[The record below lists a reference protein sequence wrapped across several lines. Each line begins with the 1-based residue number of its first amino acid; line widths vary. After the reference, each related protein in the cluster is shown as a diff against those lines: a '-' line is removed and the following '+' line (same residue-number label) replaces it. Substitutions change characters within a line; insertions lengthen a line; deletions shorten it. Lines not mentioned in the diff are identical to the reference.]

1 MCATPLALVHI
12 SNLIENKPFSGNN
25 TFYKQ
30 PNKNN
35 KSMKKITFLLSL
47 LLASAGVTASAQD
60 ARSWVKLSADANL
73 ANAVTDLS
81 KLTDG
86 GTYAF
91 YNVNQS
97 KYITINNFDNLHFG
111 RAASLTTSNAESG
124 LAVFKFHIT
133 KDGEKTTYTFET
145 AIGGQYM
152 PAAADNNNKGGA
164 TATSTPA
171 SFVIQNHTTESSN
184 PTVKNDG
191 QFVIK
196 NESDNLSFDMGGDDT
211 NQFCGWQG
219 KGDNCW
225 YKIVPV
231 EVSTT
236 KAYSVPYV
244 TTDNAGGTVAF
255 MSGRRTLTEGETFAT
270 ITPEILP
277 YYYSFSSDQ
286 TNYVVSEDNCKFTY
300 KLKKTEDFPVEFSTD
315 NNKVWYTL
323 KTRNSDGN
331 YLVRQAD
338 NIIRSGG
345 NSGVSKY
352 DATCITS
359 LDLLDGGLWAFV
371 EDGLAVKLLNKQ
383 NGKYLRVNGANNQA
397 NFNGNAS
404 KFYIQ
409 KITPKGGF
417 TANFSLQYA
426 ATSFLGDHSTYNGTP
441 LLATYNDAAAN
452 VDNGSAFIAEKIDLN
467 SNANFLALAKD
478 AVTAE
483 ITAATANEDSSDEL
497 VSQTADALSTGK
509 TAVASAT
516 SYDAV
521 VAARAA
527 AFNYPAN
534 VDANAYYQIIAPSVV
549 DNGKNNGK
557 GKGYISSE
565 SMVVNKNGVLEAGA
579 KDSRIIRRTKV
590 SDALV
595 PQMWQLVANADG
607 SYKIKNA
614 NTNCCIGQIVQN
626 ATAVQMPISNEG
638 AGNYVITKGKAA
650 NKFLLKD
657 GSNLL
662 NAYGGD
668 NNTIIANYNDAND
681 NGSNWVI
688 KKVTTVPVSI
698 TDAKYATVAFPFA
711 TKVATAGVK
720 AYYATGAADGMITLV
735 EYPEGIIPA
744 NQGALLY
751 NEAGATTAN
760 LTVEA
765 TDKTV
770 EGNILMPAT
779 AKRAGFD
786 ANATYVLAKNAAGEA
801 AFLKNGLA
809 VVPANKAYVA
819 TENIPAGSSSNV
831 LNFNFGQVTGI
842 NGVVAA
848 DKAGVQYF
856 DLQGR
861 RVLYPAHGIFVTNT
875 GKKVFVK

>member
-1 MCATPLALVHI
+1 
-12 SNLIENKPFSGNN
+12 
-25 TFYKQ
+25 
-30 PNKNN
+30 
-35 KSMKKITFLLSL
+35 MKKFTFLLSL
-47 LLASAGVTASAQD
+47 LLASSGVTASAQD
-60 ARSWVKLSADANL
+60 ARSWVKLSANADL
-73 ANAVTDLS
+73 TNAVTDLS
-81 KLTDG
+81 TLTDG

-91 YNVNQS
+91 YSVGQS
-97 KYITINNFDNLHFG
+97 KYITIDNFDNLHFG
-111 RAASLTTSNAESG
+111 RAASLTASNAESG

-133 KDGEKTTYTFET
+133 KKGDETTYTFET

-171 SFVIQNHTTESSN
+171 SFVIQNHTTDTN
-184 PTVKNDG
+184 PTTKTDG

-231 EVSTT
+231 EISTT

-244 TTDNAGGTVAF
+244 TTDNAGNTVTYL
-255 MSGRRTLTEGETFAT
+255 SGRRTLTEGETFAT
-270 ITPEILP
+270 PMVP
-277 YYYSFSSDQ
+277 YYYSLSADQ
-286 TNYVVSEDNCKFTY
+286 TNYVVSTDNCKFTY
-300 KLKKTEDFPVEFSTD
+300 KVSKTGDAPVEFSTD

-345 NSGVSKY
+345 MSGLSKY

-371 EDGLAVKLLNKQ
+371 EDGVAVKLLNKQ
-383 NGKYLRVNGANNQA
+383 NGKYLRVNGTGNQA
-397 NFNGNAS
+397 NFNGEAS
-404 KFYIQ
+404 KFYFQ
-409 KITPKGGF
+409 KITPKDGF
-417 TANFSLQYA
+417 TADFSLQYA
-426 ATSFLGDHSTYNGTP
+426 ATSFLGDHSTYQGTP
-441 LLATYNDAAAN
+441 LLATYDNAEAYK
-452 VDNGSAFIAEKIDLN
+452 DNGSAFIAKKIDLN
-467 SNANFLALAKD
+467 SDADFIALAKKV
-478 AVTAE
+478 VTAE
-483 ITAATANEDSSDEL
+483 IDAATASEDSSDEL
-497 VSQTADALSTGK
+497 VAQTAAALSTAK
-509 TAVASAT
+509 TTVASAT
-516 SYDAV
+516 SYDAIV
-521 VAARAA
+521 TARTA
-527 AFNYPAN
+527 AFSYPAN
-534 VDANAYYQIIAPSVV
+534 VDANAYYQIIAQSV
-549 DNGKNNGK
+549 NGQGVRINKTN
-557 GKGYISSE
+557 ISSD
-565 SMVVNKNGVLEAGA
+565 SMVVNKNGVLEAGERN
-579 KDSRIIRRTKV
+579 SRIIRRTTA

-614 NTNCCIGQIVQN
+614 NTNCCIGQIQSNGTGVE
-626 ATAVQMPISNEG
+626 MPISNEG
-638 AGNYVITKGKAA
+638 AGDYVITKGLAA
-650 NKFLLKD
+650 NKFILKN
-657 GSNLL
+657 GSHLL
-662 NAYGGD
+662 NAFQGD
-668 NNTIIANYNDAND
+668 ANTIIADYAGNHTGDT
-681 NGSNWVI
+681 GSNWVI

-770 EGNILMPAT
+770 EGNKLMPAT
-779 AKRAGFD
+779 AKRSGFA
-786 ANATYVLAKNAAGEA
+786 ANETYVLAKNSANEA
-801 AFLKNGLA
+801 AFLKNGLT
-809 VVPANKAYVA
+809 VVPANKAYVDA
-819 TENIPAGSSSNV
+819 ETIPADNNGSNV

>member
-1 MCATPLALVHI
+1 
-12 SNLIENKPFSGNN
+12 
-25 TFYKQ
+25 
-30 PNKNN
+30 
-35 KSMKKITFLLSL
+35 MKKFTFLLSL
-47 LLASAGVTASAQD
+47 LLASSGVTASAQD

-91 YNVNQS
+91 YNVNNS
-97 KYITINNFDNLHFG
+97 KYITIDNFDNLHFG
-111 RAASLTTSNAESG
+111 RAASLTASNAESG

-133 KDGEKTTYTFET
+133 RNGENTTYTFET

-152 PAAADNNNKGGA
+152 PAAADNNGNGGA

-171 SFVIQNHTTESSN
+171 SFVIQNHTTDAN
-184 PTVKNDG
+184 PTTKTDG

-196 NESDNLSFDMGGDDT
+196 NENGNLSFDMGGDDT
-211 NQFCGWQG
+211 NQFCGWEG
-219 KGDNCW
+219 KGANCW

-231 EVSTT
+231 EISTT

-244 TTDNAGGTVAF
+244 TTNDEGSTVAF

-270 ITPEILP
+270 IMPEILP
-277 YYYSFSSDQ
+277 YYYSCTPGQ
-286 TNYVVSEDNCKFTY
+286 TNYVVSADNCKFTY
-300 KLKKTEDFPVEFSTD
+300 KLSKTEEAPVEFSTD

-345 NSGVSKY
+345 NDGVSKY

-371 EDGLAVKLLNKQ
+371 EDGVAVKLLNKQ

-397 NFNGNAS
+397 NFNGAAS

-417 TANFSLQYA
+417 AADFSLQYA
-426 ATSFLGDHSTYNGTP
+426 ATSFLGDHSMYNGTP
-441 LLATYNDAAAN
+441 LLATSNDAAAN
-452 VDNGSAFIAEKIDLN
+452 VADGSAFIAEKIDLN
-467 SNANFLALAKD
+467 SNANFLALTKN

-483 ITAATANEDSSDEL
+483 ITAATANDASSEEL

-534 VDANAYYQIIAPSVV
+534 VDANAYYQIIAQNVV
-549 DNGKNNGK
+549 GQEDGKA
-557 GKGYISSE
+557 YISSE
-565 SMVVNKNGVLEAGA
+565 SMAVNKNGVLEAGA
-579 KDSRIIRRTKV
+579 NGSRIIRRTTA
-590 SDALV
+590 SGALV

-614 NTNCCIGQIVQN
+614 NTNCCIGQIVSN
-626 ATAVQMPISNEG
+626 GTGVEMPINNNG
-638 AGNYVITKGKAA
+638 AGDYVITKGLAV
-650 NKFLLKD
+650 NKFILKN
-657 GSNLL
+657 GSHML
-662 NAYGGD
+662 NAFQG
-668 NNTIIANYNDAND
+668 NTNTIIADYNGNHTGDT
-681 NGSNWVI
+681 GSNWVI

-711 TKVATAGVK
+711 TKVTTNNVK
-720 AYYATGAADGMITLV
+720 AYYATDAANGMITLV

-744 NQGALLY
+744 NEGALLY

-760 LTVEA
+760 LEIVTTE
-765 TDKTV
+765 KTV
-770 EGNILMPAT
+770 EGNKLMPAT
-779 AKRAGFD
+779 AKRSGFA
-786 ANATYVLAKNAAGEA
+786 ANETYVLAKNSANEA
-801 AFLKNGLA
+801 AFLKNGLT
-809 VVPANKAYVA
+809 VIPANKAYIA
-819 TENIPAGSSSNV
+819 AETIPADNNGSNV

>member
-1 MCATPLALVHI
+1 
-12 SNLIENKPFSGNN
+12 
-25 TFYKQ
+25 
-30 PNKNN
+30 
-35 KSMKKITFLLSL
+35 MKKFTFLLSL
-47 LLASAGVTASAQD
+47 LLASTGVTASAQD
-60 ARSWVKLSADANL
+60 ARSWVKLSANANL

-81 KLTDG
+81 TLEDG

-91 YNVNQS
+91 YNVNKS
-97 KYITINNFDNLHFG
+97 KYITIDNFDNLHFG
-111 RAASLTTSNAESG
+111 RAASLTASNAESG

-145 AIGGQYM
+145 AIEGQYM
-152 PAAADNNNKGGA
+152 PAAANNNNSGGA

-171 SFVIQNHTTESSN
+171 SFVIQNHTTDAN
-184 PTVKNDG
+184 PTTKTDG

-196 NESDNLSFDMGGDDT
+196 NESGNLSFDMGGDDT
-211 NQFCGWQG
+211 NQFCGWDGTG
-219 KGDNCW
+219 KNCW

-244 TTDNAGGTVAF
+244 TTGEDNNTVASL
-255 MSGRRTLTEGETFAT
+255 SGRRTLTEGETFV
-270 ITPEILP
+270 TPIVP
-277 YYYSFSSDQ
+277 YYYSLSANQ
-286 TNYVVSEDNCKFTY
+286 TNYVVSAGNCKFTY
-300 KLKKTEDFPVEFSTD
+300 SVSKTGDAPVEFSTD

-331 YLVRQAD
+331 YLVRQAN

-345 NSGVSKY
+345 MPGSSKY

-371 EDGLAVKLLNKQ
+371 EDGVAVKLLNKQ
-383 NGKYLRVNGANNQA
+383 NGKYLSVNGENNQA
-397 NFNGNAS
+397 NFNGAAS
-404 KFYIQ
+404 KFYFQ
-409 KITPKGGF
+409 KITPKDGF
-417 TANFSLQYA
+417 TADFSLQYA
-426 ATSFLGDHSTYNGTP
+426 ATSFLGDHSTYQGTP
-441 LLATYNDAAAN
+441 LLATYNNAEAYK
-452 VDNGSAFIAEKIDLN
+452 DNGSAFIAKKIDL
-467 SNANFLALAKD
+467 SSAEFITLAKE

-483 ITAATANEDSSDEL
+483 IDAATASDESNGEI
-497 VSQTADALSTGK
+497 VTQTADALSTAK

-516 SYDAV
+516 NYDAIV
-521 VAARAA
+521 TAHAD
-527 AFNYPAN
+527 AFTYPSN
-534 VDANAYYQIIAPSVV
+534 VDANAYYQIVAQNVV
-549 DNGKNNGK
+549 NNTGDGRGKA
-557 GKGYISSE
+557 YISSE
-565 SMVVNKNGVLEAGA
+565 SMVVNKNGVLEAGDT
-579 KDSRIIRRTKV
+579 DSRIIRRTNV
-590 SDALV
+590 SGALV
-595 PQMWQLVANADG
+595 PQMWQLVANTDG

-614 NTNCCIGQIVQN
+614 NTNCCIGQIVSN
-626 ATAVQMPISNEG
+626 GTGVEMPINNDG
-638 AGNYVITKGKAA
+638 AGNYVITRGKAV

-668 NNTIIANYNDAND
+668 NNTIIANYNNAND

-760 LTVEA
+760 LDIVTTENTV
-765 TDKTV
+765 D
-770 EGNILMPAT
+770 GNKLMPAT
-779 AKRAGFD
+779 AKRSGFA
-786 ANATYVLAKNAAGEA
+786 ANKTYVLAKNSAEEA
-801 AFLKNGLA
+801 AFLKNGLT
-809 VVPANKAYVA
+809 VVPANKAYIA
-819 TENIPAGSSSNV
+819 AETIPADNNGSNV

>member
-1 MCATPLALVHI
+1 
-12 SNLIENKPFSGNN
+12 
-25 TFYKQ
+25 
-30 PNKNN
+30 
-35 KSMKKITFLLSL
+35 MKKFTFLLSL
-47 LLASAGVTASAQD
+47 LLASSGVTASAQD
-60 ARSWVKLSADANL
+60 ARSWTKLSADANL

-81 KLTDG
+81 TLTDG

-91 YNVNQS
+91 YSVGQS

-111 RAASLTTSNAESG
+111 RAASLTASNAESG

-133 KDGEKTTYTFET
+133 KNGDKTTYTFET

-171 SFVIQNHTTESSN
+171 SFVIQNHTTDAN
-184 PTVKNDG
+184 PTTKTDG

-231 EVSTT
+231 QLSET

-244 TTDNAGGTVAF
+244 TTDNAGNTVTYL
-255 MSGRRTLTEGETFAT
+255 SGRKTLTEGETFAT
-270 ITPEILP
+270 PIVP
-277 YYYSFSSDQ
+277 YYYSISSVQ
-286 TNYVVSEDNCKFTY
+286 TNYVVSSDNCKFTY
-300 KLKKTEDFPVEFSTD
+300 KVSKTGDAPVEFSTD

-323 KTRNSDGN
+323 KTRNSEGN

-345 NSGVSKY
+345 NDGVSKY

-371 EDGLAVKLLNKQ
+371 EDGVAVKLLNKQ
-383 NGKYLRVNGANNQA
+383 NGKYLRVNGTGNQA
-397 NFNGNAS
+397 NFNGEAS
-404 KFYIQ
+404 KFYFQ
-409 KITPKGGF
+409 KITPKDGF
-417 TANFSLQYA
+417 TADFSLQYA
-426 ATSFLGDHSTYNGTP
+426 ATSFLGDHSTYQGTP
-441 LLATYNDAAAN
+441 LLATYDNAEAYK
-452 VDNGSAFIAEKIDLN
+452 DNGSAFIAKKIDLN
-467 SNANFLALAKD
+467 SDADFIALAKKV
-478 AVTAE
+478 VTAE
-483 ITAATANEDSSDEL
+483 IDAATASEDSSDEL
-497 VSQTADALSTGK
+497 VAQTAAALSTAK
-509 TAVASAT
+509 TTVASAT
-516 SYDAV
+516 SYDAIV
-521 VAARAA
+521 TARTA
-527 AFNYPAN
+527 AFSYPAN
-534 VDANAYYQIIAPSVV
+534 VDANAYYQIIAQSV
-549 DNGKNNGK
+549 NGQGVRINKTN
-557 GKGYISSE
+557 ISSE
-565 SMVVNKNGVLEAGA
+565 SMVVNKNGVLEAGER
-579 KDSRIIRRTKV
+579 DSRIIHRTTA

-614 NTNCCIGQIVQN
+614 NTNCCIGQILSNGTGVE
-626 ATAVQMPISNEG
+626 MPISNDG
-638 AGNYVITKGKAA
+638 AGDYVITKGLAA
-650 NKFLLKD
+650 NKFILKN
-657 GSNLL
+657 GSHLL
-662 NAYGGD
+662 NAFQGDD
-668 NNTIIANYNDAND
+668 NNIIADYNGNHSGDS
-681 NGSNWVI
+681 GSNWVI

-770 EGNILMPAT
+770 EGNKLMPAT
-779 AKRAGFD
+779 AKRSGFA
-786 ANATYVLAKNAAGEA
+786 ANETYVLAKNSANEA
-801 AFLKNGLA
+801 AFLKNGLT
-809 VVPANKAYVA
+809 VVPANKAYIA
-819 TENIPAGSSSNV
+819 AETIPADNNGSNV

>member
-1 MCATPLALVHI
+1 
-12 SNLIENKPFSGNN
+12 
-25 TFYKQ
+25 
-30 PNKNN
+30 
-35 KSMKKITFLLSL
+35 MKKFTFLLSL
-47 LLASAGVTASAQD
+47 LLAFVGVTASAQTS
-60 ARSWVKLSADANL
+60 RSWKKLSADANL

-81 KLTDG
+81 TLKNG

-91 YNVNQS
+91 YSVGQS

-111 RAASLTTSNAESG
+111 RAASLTASNAESG

-133 KDGEKTTYTFET
+133 KNGENTTYTFET
-145 AIGGQYM
+145 AIEGQYM

-171 SFVIQNHTTESSN
+171 SFVIQNHTTDAN
-184 PTVKNDG
+184 PTTKKDG

-196 NESDNLSFDMGGDDT
+196 NESGNLSFDMGGDDT
-211 NQFCGWQG
+211 NQFCGWEG
-219 KGDNCW
+219 KGANCW

-231 EVSTT
+231 QLSET

-244 TTDNAGGTVAF
+244 TTDNAGNTVTYL
-255 MSGRRTLTEGETFAT
+255 SGRKTLTEGETFAT
-270 ITPEILP
+270 PIVP
-277 YYYSFSSDQ
+277 YYYSLTPEQ
-286 TNYVVSEDNCKFTY
+286 TNYVVSADNCKFTY
-300 KLKKTEDFPVEFSTD
+300 KLNKVGEAPVEFSTD

-345 NSGVSKY
+345 NSHVSKY

-371 EDGLAVKLLNKQ
+371 EDGVAVKLLNKQ
-383 NGKYLRVNGANNQA
+383 NGKYLRVNGENNQA
-397 NFNGNAS
+397 NFNGEAS
-404 KFYIQ
+404 KFYIK
-409 KITPKGGF
+409 KITPEGGF
-417 TANFSLQYA
+417 TADFSLQYA
-426 ATSFLGDHSTYNGTP
+426 ATSFLGDHSTYQGTP
-441 LLATYNDAAAN
+441 LLATYKNDGAYK
-452 VDNGSAFIAEKIDLN
+452 DNGSAFIAEKIDLN

-478 AVTAE
+478 VVTAE
-483 ITAATANEDSSDEL
+483 ITAATASDASSDEL
-497 VSQTADALSTGK
+497 VAQTADALSTAK
-509 TAVASAT
+509 TTVASAT
-516 SYDAV
+516 SYDAIV
-521 VAARAA
+521 KARAA

-534 VDANAYYQIIAPSVV
+534 VDANAYYQIIAQNVV
-549 DNGKNNGK
+549 NNTGENK
-557 GKGYISSE
+557 GKAYISSE

-579 KDSRIIRRTKV
+579 DGSRIIRRTTA

-614 NTNCCIGQIVQN
+614 NTNCCIGQIVSN
-626 ATAVQMPISNEG
+626 GTGVEMPINNNG
-638 AGNYVITKGKAA
+638 AGDYVITKGLAA
-650 NKFLLKD
+650 NKFILKY
-657 GSNLL
+657 GSHML
-662 NAYGGD
+662 NAFQGD
-668 NNTIIANYNDAND
+668 VNTIIADYNGNHSGDT
-681 NGSNWVI
+681 GSNWVI

-711 TKVATAGVK
+711 TKVATEGVK

-770 EGNILMPAT
+770 EGNILMPTT
-779 AKRAGFD
+779 AKRSGFT
-786 ANATYVLAKNAAGEA
+786 ANDTYVLAKNAAGEA
-801 AFLKNGLA
+801 AFLKNGLT

>member
-1 MCATPLALVHI
+1 
-12 SNLIENKPFSGNN
+12 
-25 TFYKQ
+25 
-30 PNKNN
+30 
-35 KSMKKITFLLSL
+35 MKKFTFLLSL
-47 LLASAGVTASAQD
+47 LLASSGVTASAQD

-81 KLTDG
+81 TLTDG

-91 YNVNQS
+91 YNVNNS
-97 KYITINNFDNLHFG
+97 KYITIDNFDNLHFG
-111 RAASLTTSNAESG
+111 RAASLTASNAESG
-124 LAVFKFHIT
+124 LAVFRFHIT
-133 KDGEKTTYTFET
+133 KNGEKTTYTFET

-152 PAAADNNNKGGA
+152 PAAADNNGAGGA

-171 SFVIQNHTTESSN
+171 SFVIQNHTTDAN
-184 PTVKNDG
+184 PTTKTDG

-196 NESDNLSFDMGGDDT
+196 NENGNLSFDMGGNDT

-219 KGDNCW
+219 TGANCW

-244 TTDNAGGTVAF
+244 TTDYEGNTF
-255 MSGRRTLTEGETFAT
+255 TPLSGRRTLTEGETFAT
-270 ITPEILP
+270 PMVP
-277 YYYSFSSDQ
+277 YYYSLSADQ
-286 TNYVVSEDNCKFTY
+286 TNYVVSADNCKFTY
-300 KLKKTEDFPVEFSTD
+300 KLKKTVEAPVEFSTD

-331 YLVRQAD
+331 YLIRQAD

-345 NSGVSKY
+345 NDGVSKY

-371 EDGLAVKLLNKQ
+371 EDGVAVKLLNKQ
-383 NGKYLRVNGANNQA
+383 NGKYLRVDGANNQA
-397 NFNGNAS
+397 NFNGAAS

-417 TANFSLQYA
+417 TADFSLQYA
-426 ATSFLGDHSTYNGTP
+426 ATSFLGDHSTYEDTP
-441 LLATYNDAAAN
+441 LLATYNNAEAN
-452 VDNGSAFIAEKIDLN
+452 VDDGSAFIAEKIDLN
-467 SNANFLALAKD
+467 STEFITLAKES
-478 AVTAE
+478 VTAE
-483 ITAATANEDSSDEL
+483 ITAATASDESNGEI
-497 VSQTADALSTGK
+497 VTQTADALSTAK

-516 SYDAV
+516 SYDAIV
-521 VAARAA
+521 TAHAN
-527 AFNYPAN
+527 AFKYPAN
-534 VDANAYYQIIAPSVV
+534 IDANAYYQIISQSV
-549 DNGKNNGK
+549 NTK
-557 GKGYISSE
+557 GVRINKANISSE
-565 SMVVNKNGVLEAGA
+565 NMVVNKNGVLEAGA
-579 KDSRIIRRTKV
+579 TGSRIIRRTTA

-614 NTNCCIGQIVQN
+614 NTNCCIGQIVSN
-626 ATAVQMPISNEG
+626 GTAVEMPISNDG

-760 LTVEA
+760 LDIVTTE
-765 TDKTV
+765 KTV
-770 EGNILMPAT
+770 DGNKLMPAT
-779 AKRAGFD
+779 AKRSGFA
-786 ANATYVLAKNAAGEA
+786 ANETYVLAKNSAEEA
-801 AFLKNGLA
+801 AFLKNGLT
-809 VVPANKAYVA
+809 VVPANKAYIA
-819 TENIPAGSSSNV
+819 AETIPADNNGSNV

>member
-1 MCATPLALVHI
+1 
-12 SNLIENKPFSGNN
+12 
-25 TFYKQ
+25 
-30 PNKNN
+30 
-35 KSMKKITFLLSL
+35 MKKFTFLLSL
-47 LLASAGVTASAQD
+47 LLASSGVTASAQD

-73 ANAVTDLS
+73 ENAVTDLS

-91 YNVNQS
+91 YSIGQS
-97 KYITINNFDNLHFG
+97 KYITIDNFDNLHFG
-111 RAASLTTSNAESG
+111 RAASLAASNAESG

-133 KDGEKTTYTFET
+133 KKGENTTYTFET

-152 PAAADNNNKGGA
+152 PAAADNNGAGGA
-164 TATSTPA
+164 TATGTAA
-171 SFVIQNHTTESSN
+171 SFVILNHTINEQK
-184 PTVKNDG
+184 PTTKTDG
-191 QFVIK
+191 QFVIA
-196 NESDNLSFDMGGDDT
+196 NEDLSKAFDMGGDDT
-211 NQFCGWQG
+211 NQFCGWDG
-219 KGDNCW
+219 KGSNCW

-231 EVSTT
+231 TVSET

-244 TTDNAGGTVAF
+244 TTNDEGNTVASL
-255 MSGRRTLTEGETFAT
+255 SGRRTLTEGETFAT
-270 ITPEILP
+270 LTSGIMP
-277 YYYSFSSDQ
+277 YYYSLTAKQ
-286 TNYVVSEDNCKFTY
+286 TNYVVSADNCKFTY
-300 KLKKTEDFPVEFSTD
+300 KLNKEGEAPVEFSTD

-371 EDGLAVKLLNKQ
+371 EDGVAVKLLNKQ
-383 NGKYLRVNGANNQA
+383 NGKYLRVNGENNQA
-397 NFNGNAS
+397 NFNGEAS
-404 KFYIQ
+404 KFYFQ

-417 TANFSLQYA
+417 TADFSLQYA
-426 ATSFLGDHSTYNGTP
+426 ATSFLGDHSTYKGTP
-441 LLATYNDAAAN
+441 LLATYKNDEACK
-452 VDNGSAFIAEKIDLN
+452 DDGSAFIAKKIDLN
-467 SNANFLALAKD
+467 SDADFLALAKD

-483 ITAATANEDSSDEL
+483 IDAATANGDSGDEL
-497 VSQTADALSTGK
+497 VAQTAAALSTAK
-509 TAVASAT
+509 TTVASAT
-516 SYDAV
+516 NYDAI
-521 VAARAA
+521 VAAHTAA
-527 AFNYPAN
+527 ISYPGN
-534 VDANAYYQIIAPSVV
+534 VDANAYYQIIAQNVPT
-549 DNGKNNGK
+549 GKA
-557 GKGYISSE
+557 YISSE
-565 SMVVNKNGVLEAGA
+565 SMVVNKNGALEAGA
-579 KDSRIIRRTKV
+579 AGSRIIRRTQA
-590 SDALV
+590 SDALI

-614 NTNCCIGQIVQN
+614 NTNCCIGQVVSN
-626 ATAVQMPISNEG
+626 GTGVEMPINNNG
-638 AGNYVITKGKAA
+638 AGDYVITKGRAA
-650 NKFLLKD
+650 NNFILKN
-657 GSNLL
+657 GSHML
-662 NAYGGD
+662 NAFQGD
-668 NNTIIANYNDAND
+668 HNTIIADYNGNNSGDT
-681 NGSNWVI
+681 GSNWVI

-711 TKVATAGVK
+711 TKVATADVK

-760 LTVEA
+760 LEIVT
-765 TDKTV
+765 TDKAV
-770 EGNILMPAT
+770 EGNKLMPAT
-779 AKRAGFD
+779 AKRTGFT
-786 ANATYVLAKNAAGEA
+786 ANSTYVLAKNTAGEA
-801 AFLKNGLA
+801 AFLKNGLT

-819 TENIPAGSSSNV
+819 AENIPAGNGSNV

>member
-1 MCATPLALVHI
+1 
-12 SNLIENKPFSGNN
+12 
-25 TFYKQ
+25 
-30 PNKNN
+30 
-35 KSMKKITFLLSL
+35 MKKFTFLLSL
-47 LLASAGVTASAQD
+47 LLASSGVTASAQD
-60 ARSWVKLSADANL
+60 ARSWTKLSADANL

-81 KLTDG
+81 TLTDG

-91 YNVNQS
+91 YSVGQS

-111 RAASLTTSNAESG
+111 RAASLTASNAESG

-133 KDGEKTTYTFET
+133 KNGDKTTYTFET

-171 SFVIQNHTTESSN
+171 SFVIQNHTTEAN
-184 PTVKNDG
+184 PTTKTDG

-231 EVSTT
+231 QLSET

-244 TTDNAGGTVAF
+244 TTDNAGNTVTYL
-255 MSGRRTLTEGETFAT
+255 SGRKTLTEGETFAT
-270 ITPEILP
+270 PIVP
-277 YYYSFSSDQ
+277 YYYSISSDQ
-286 TNYVVSEDNCKFTY
+286 TNYVVGTDNCKFTY
-300 KLKKTEDFPVEFSTD
+300 KLSKTGEAPVEFSTD

-323 KTRNSDGN
+323 KTRNSEGN

-345 NSGVSKY
+345 NDGVSKY

-371 EDGLAVKLLNKQ
+371 EDGVAVKLLNKQ
-383 NGKYLRVNGANNQA
+383 NGKYLRVNGENNQA
-397 NFNGNAS
+397 NFNGDAS
-404 KFYIQ
+404 KFYFQ
-409 KITPKGGF
+409 KITPKDGF
-417 TANFSLQYA
+417 TADFSLQYA
-426 ATSFLGDHSTYNGTP
+426 ATSFLGDHSTYNNTP
-441 LLATYNDAAAN
+441 LLATYKNAEAYK
-452 VDNGSAFIAEKIDLN
+452 DNGSAFIAKKIDLN
-467 SNANFLALAKD
+467 SDADFLALAKGI
-478 AVTAE
+478 VTDE
-483 ITAATANEDSSDEL
+483 LNAATASEDSGDEL
-497 VSQTADALSTGK
+497 VAQTAAALSTAK
-509 TAVASAT
+509 TTVASAT
-516 SYDAV
+516 NYDAI
-521 VAARAA
+521 VAARTAA
-527 AFNYPAN
+527 ISYPAN
-534 VDANAYYQIIAPSVV
+534 VDANAYYQIIAQNVV
-549 DNGKNNGK
+549 GQEDGKA
-557 GKGYISSE
+557 YISSE
-565 SMVVNKNGVLEAGA
+565 SMAVNKNGVLEAGA
-579 KDSRIIRRTKV
+579 NGSRIIRRTTA
-590 SDALV
+590 SGALV

-614 NTNCCIGQIVQN
+614 NTNCCIGQIVSN
-626 ATAVQMPISNEG
+626 GTGVEMPINNNG
-638 AGNYVITKGKAA
+638 AGDYVITKGLAV
-650 NKFLLKD
+650 NKFILKN
-657 GSNLL
+657 GSHML
-662 NAYGGD
+662 NAYQG
-668 NNTIIANYNDAND
+668 NTNTIIADYNGNHSDD
-681 NGSNWVI
+681 TGSNWVI

-770 EGNILMPAT
+770 EGNKLMPAT
-779 AKRAGFD
+779 AKRSGFA
-786 ANATYVLAKNAAGEA
+786 ANETYVLAKNSANEA
-801 AFLKNGLA
+801 AFLKNGLT
-809 VVPANKAYVA
+809 VVPANKAYIA
-819 TENIPAGSSSNV
+819 AETIPADNNGSNV

>member
-1 MCATPLALVHI
+1 
-12 SNLIENKPFSGNN
+12 
-25 TFYKQ
+25 
-30 PNKNN
+30 
-35 KSMKKITFLLSL
+35 MKKFTFLLSL
-47 LLASAGVTASAQD
+47 LLASSGVTASAQD

-81 KLTDG
+81 TLTDG

-91 YNVNQS
+91 YNVNNS
-97 KYITINNFDNLHFG
+97 KYITIDNFDNLHFG
-111 RAASLTTSNAESG
+111 RAASLTASNAESG

-133 KDGEKTTYTFET
+133 KDGDKTTYTFET

-152 PAAADNNNKGGA
+152 PAAANNNSNGGA

-171 SFVIQNHTTESSN
+171 SFVIQNHTTGAN
-184 PTVKNDG
+184 PTTKTDG

-196 NESDNLSFDMGGDDT
+196 NENGDLSFDMGGDDT
-211 NQFCGWQG
+211 NQFCGWEG
-219 KGDNCW
+219 KGANCW

-231 EVSTT
+231 QLSET

-244 TTDNAGGTVAF
+244 TTDNAGNTVTYL
-255 MSGRRTLTEGETFAT
+255 SGRRTLTEGETFAT
-270 ITPEILP
+270 PMVP
-277 YYYSFSSDQ
+277 YYYSLSADQ
-286 TNYVVSEDNCKFTY
+286 TNYVVSTDNCKFTY
-300 KLKKTEDFPVEFSTD
+300 KVSKTGDAPVEFSTD

-345 NSGVSKY
+345 MSGLSKY

-371 EDGLAVKLLNKQ
+371 EDGVAVKLLNKQ
-383 NGKYLRVNGANNQA
+383 NGKYLRVNGTGNQA
-397 NFNGNAS
+397 YFNGEAS
-404 KFYIQ
+404 KFYFQ
-409 KITPKGGF
+409 KITPKDGF
-417 TANFSLQYA
+417 TADFSLQYA
-426 ATSFLGDHSTYNGTP
+426 ATSFLGDHSTYQGTP
-441 LLATYNDAAAN
+441 LLATYDNAEAYK
-452 VDNGSAFIAEKIDLN
+452 DNGSAFIAKKIDLN
-467 SNANFLALAKD
+467 STEFITLAKES
-478 AVTAE
+478 VTAE
-483 ITAATANEDSSDEL
+483 ITAATASDESNGEI
-497 VSQTADALSTGK
+497 VTQTADALSTAK
-509 TAVASAT
+509 TAVESAT
-516 SYDAV
+516 SYDAIV
-521 VAARAA
+521 TAHAN
-527 AFNYPAN
+527 AFKYPAN
-534 VDANAYYQIIAPSVV
+534 IDANAYYQIISQSV
-549 DNGKNNGK
+549 NNK
-557 GKGYISSE
+557 GVRINKANISSE
-565 SMVVNKNGVLEAGA
+565 NMVVNKNGVLEAGTVG
-579 KDSRIIRRTKV
+579 SRIIRRTTA

-614 NTNCCIGQIVQN
+614 NTDCCIGQIVSN
-626 ATAVQMPISNEG
+626 GTAVEMPISNDG

-711 TKVATAGVK
+711 TKVTTDGVK

-760 LTVEA
+760 LEIVT
-765 TDKTV
+765 TDKAV
-770 EGNILMPAT
+770 EGNKLTPAT
-779 AKRAGFD
+779 AKRTGFD
-786 ANATYVLAKNAAGEA
+786 ANATYVLAKNAANEA
-801 AFLKNGLA
+801 AFLKNGLT
-809 VVPANKAYVA
+809 VVPANKAYIA
-819 TENIPAGSSSNV
+819 AETIPADNNGSNV

-861 RVLYPAHGIFVTNT
+861 RVLYPAQGIFVTNT

>member
-1 MCATPLALVHI
+1 
-12 SNLIENKPFSGNN
+12 
-25 TFYKQ
+25 
-30 PNKNN
+30 
-35 KSMKKITFLLSL
+35 MKKFTFLLSL
-47 LLASAGVTASAQD
+47 LLASSGVTASAQD

-91 YNVNQS
+91 YNVNNS
-97 KYITINNFDNLHFG
+97 KYITIDNFDNLHFG
-111 RAASLTTSNAESG
+111 RAASLTASNAESG

-133 KDGEKTTYTFET
+133 RNGENTTYTFET

-152 PAAADNNNKGGA
+152 PAAADNNGNGGA

-171 SFVIQNHTTESSN
+171 SFVIQNHTTDAN
-184 PTVKNDG
+184 PTTKTDG

-196 NESDNLSFDMGGDDT
+196 NENGNLSFDMGGDDT
-211 NQFCGWQG
+211 NQFCGWEG
-219 KGDNCW
+219 KGANCW

-231 EVSTT
+231 EISTT

-244 TTDNAGGTVAF
+244 TTNDEGSTVAF

-270 ITPEILP
+270 IMPEILP
-277 YYYSFSSDQ
+277 YYYSCTPGQ
-286 TNYVVSEDNCKFTY
+286 TNYVVSADNCKFTY
-300 KLKKTEDFPVEFSTD
+300 KLSKTEEAPVEFSTD

-345 NSGVSKY
+345 NDGVSKY

-371 EDGLAVKLLNKQ
+371 EDGVAVKLLNKQ

-397 NFNGNAS
+397 NFNGAAS

-417 TANFSLQYA
+417 AADFSLQYA
-426 ATSFLGDHSTYNGTP
+426 ATSFLGDHSMYNGTP
-441 LLATYNDAAAN
+441 LLAISNDAAAN
-452 VDNGSAFIAEKIDLN
+452 VADGSAFIAEKIDLN
-467 SNANFLALAKD
+467 SNANFLALTKN

-483 ITAATANEDSSDEL
+483 ITAATANDASSEEL

-534 VDANAYYQIIAPSVV
+534 VDANAYYQIIAQNVV
-549 DNGKNNGK
+549 GQEDGKA
-557 GKGYISSE
+557 YISSE
-565 SMVVNKNGVLEAGA
+565 SMAVNKNGVLEAGA
-579 KDSRIIRRTKV
+579 NGSRIIRRTTA
-590 SDALV
+590 SGALV

-614 NTNCCIGQIVQN
+614 NTNCCIGQIVSN
-626 ATAVQMPISNEG
+626 GTGVEMPINNNG
-638 AGNYVITKGKAA
+638 AGDYVITKGLAV
-650 NKFLLKD
+650 NKFILKN
-657 GSNLL
+657 GSHML
-662 NAYGGD
+662 NAFQG
-668 NNTIIANYNDAND
+668 NTNTIIADYNGNHTGDT
-681 NGSNWVI
+681 GSNWVI

-711 TKVATAGVK
+711 TKVTTNNVK
-720 AYYATGAADGMITLV
+720 AYYATDAANGMITLV

-744 NQGALLY
+744 NEGALLY

-760 LTVEA
+760 LEIVTTE
-765 TDKTV
+765 KTV
-770 EGNILMPAT
+770 EGNKLMPAT
-779 AKRAGFD
+779 AKRSGFA
-786 ANATYVLAKNAAGEA
+786 ANETYVLAKNSANEA
-801 AFLKNGLA
+801 AFLKNGLT
-809 VVPANKAYVA
+809 VIPANKAYIA
-819 TENIPAGSSSNV
+819 AETIPADNNGSNV

>member
-1 MCATPLALVHI
+1 
-12 SNLIENKPFSGNN
+12 
-25 TFYKQ
+25 
-30 PNKNN
+30 
-35 KSMKKITFLLSL
+35 MKKFTFLLSL
-47 LLASAGVTASAQD
+47 LLASSGVTASAQD

-73 ANAVTDLS
+73 ENAVTDLS

-91 YNVNQS
+91 YSVGQS
-97 KYITINNFDNLHFG
+97 KYITIDNFDNLHFG
-111 RAASLTTSNAESG
+111 RAASLTASNAESG

-133 KDGEKTTYTFET
+133 KNGEKTTYTFET

-171 SFVIQNHTTESSN
+171 SFVIQNHTTDAN
-184 PTVKNDG
+184 PATKDDG

-231 EVSTT
+231 EVTTT

-244 TTDNAGGTVAF
+244 TTNNEGGTVAF

-277 YYYSFSSDQ
+277 YYYSFSADQ
-286 TNYVVSEDNCKFTY
+286 TNYVVSADNCKFTY
-300 KLKKTEDFPVEFSTD
+300 KLSKIEEAPVEFSTD

-345 NSGVSKY
+345 NDGKSKY

-383 NGKYLRVNGANNQA
+383 NGKYLRVNGENNQA
-397 NFNGNAS
+397 DFNGAAS
-404 KFYIQ
+404 KFYFQ
-409 KITPKGGF
+409 KITPKDGF
-417 TANFSLQYA
+417 AADFSLQYA
-426 ATSFLGDHSTYNGTP
+426 ATSFLGDHSTYQGTP
-441 LLATYNDAAAN
+441 LLATYNNAEAYE
-452 VDNGSAFIAEKIDLN
+452 DNGSAFIAEKIDLN
-467 SNANFLALAKD
+467 SNANFLTLAKD

-483 ITAATANEDSSDEL
+483 ITAATANENSSDEL

-534 VDANAYYQIIAPSVV
+534 VDANAYYQIIAQNVPT
-549 DNGKNNGK
+549 GKA
-557 GKGYISSE
+557 YISSE
-565 SMVVNKNGVLEAGA
+565 SMVVNKNGVLEAGER
-579 KDSRIIRRTKV
+579 DSRIIRRATA
-590 SDALV
+590 SDARV

-614 NTNCCIGQIVQN
+614 NTNCCIGQIQSNGTGVE
-626 ATAVQMPISNEG
+626 MPISNEG
-638 AGNYVITKGKAA
+638 AGDYVITKGLAA
-650 NKFLLKD
+650 NKFILKN
-657 GSNLL
+657 GSHML
-662 NAYGGD
+662 NAYQGD
-668 NNTIIANYNDAND
+668 ANTIIADYNGNNSGDT
-681 NGSNWVI
+681 GSNWVI

-760 LTVEA
+760 LEIVTTE
-765 TDKTV
+765 KTV
-770 EGNILMPAT
+770 DGNKLMPAT
-779 AKRAGFD
+779 AKRSGFA
-786 ANATYVLAKNAAGEA
+786 ANETYVLAKNSANEA
-801 AFLKNGLA
+801 AFLKNGLT
-809 VVPANKAYVA
+809 VVPANKAYITA
-819 TENIPAGSSSNV
+819 ETIPADNNGSNV

>member
-1 MCATPLALVHI
+1 
-12 SNLIENKPFSGNN
+12 
-25 TFYKQ
+25 
-30 PNKNN
+30 
-35 KSMKKITFLLSL
+35 MKKFTFFLSL
-47 LLASAGVTASAQD
+47 LLAFAGVTASAQD

-97 KYITINNFDNLHFG
+97 KYITIDNFDNLHFG
-111 RAASLTTSNAESG
+111 RAASLTASNAESG

-133 KDGEKTTYTFET
+133 KNGEKTTYTFET

-152 PAAADNNNKGGA
+152 PAAADNNGKGGA

-171 SFVIQNHTTESSN
+171 SFVIQNHTTETPN
-184 PTVKNDG
+184 PTTKTDG

-196 NESDNLSFDMGGDDT
+196 NESGNLSFDMGGNDT
-211 NQFCGWQG
+211 NQFCGWEG

-231 EVSTT
+231 QLSETN
-236 KAYSVPYV
+236 AYSVPYV
-244 TTDNAGGTVAF
+244 TTNDEGGTVAF

-323 KTRNSDGN
+323 KTRNSNGN

-345 NSGVSKY
+345 NDGKSKY

-397 NFNGNAS
+397 NFNGEAS

-409 KITPKGGF
+409 KITPAGGF
-417 TANFSLQYA
+417 TADFSLQYA
-426 ATSFLGDHSTYNGTP
+426 TTSFLGDHSTYQGTP
-441 LLATYNDAAAN
+441 LLATYNDAGAYK
-452 VDNGSAFIAEKIDLN
+452 DNGSAFIAEKIDLN

-483 ITAATANEDSSDEL
+483 ITVATANENSSDEL

-534 VDANAYYQIIAPSVV
+534 VDANAYYQIIAQNVPT
-549 DNGKNNGK
+549 GKA
-557 GKGYISSE
+557 YISSE

-579 KDSRIIRRTKV
+579 NGSRTIRRTTA

-614 NTNCCIGQIVQN
+614 NTNCCIGQIVSN
-626 ATAVQMPISNEG
+626 GTGVEMPINNNG
-638 AGNYVITKGKAA
+638 AGDYVITKGLAA
-650 NKFLLKD
+650 NKFILKN
-657 GSNLL
+657 GSHML
-662 NAYGGD
+662 NAFQG
-668 NNTIIANYNDAND
+668 NTNTIIADYNGNHSGDT
-681 NGSNWVI
+681 GSNWVI

-711 TKVATAGVK
+711 TKVATADVK

-770 EGNILMPAT
+770 EGNILMPTT
-779 AKRAGFD
+779 AKRSGFT
-786 ANATYVLAKNAAGEA
+786 ANDTYVLAKNAAGEA
-801 AFLKNGLA
+801 AFLKNGLT

>member
-1 MCATPLALVHI
+1 
-12 SNLIENKPFSGNN
+12 
-25 TFYKQ
+25 
-30 PNKNN
+30 
-35 KSMKKITFLLSL
+35 MKKFTFLLSL
-47 LLASAGVTASAQD
+47 LLASTGVTASAQD
-60 ARSWVKLSADANL
+60 ARSWVKLSANANL

-81 KLTDG
+81 TLEDG

-91 YNVNQS
+91 YNVNNS
-97 KYITINNFDNLHFG
+97 KYITIDNFDNLHFG
-111 RAASLTTSNAESG
+111 RAASLTASNAESG

-171 SFVIQNHTTESSN
+171 SFVIQNHTTDAN
-184 PTVKNDG
+184 PATKDDG

-231 EVSTT
+231 EVTTT

-244 TTDNAGGTVAF
+244 TTNDEGGTVAF

-277 YYYSFSSDQ
+277 YYYSFSPDQ

-300 KLKKTEDFPVEFSTD
+300 ILSKTEDAPVEFSTD

-345 NSGVSKY
+345 STGVSKY

-426 ATSFLGDHSTYNGTP
+426 ATSFLGDHSSFNGTP
-441 LLATYNDAAAN
+441 LLATKNDAAAN
-452 VDNGSAFIAEKIDLN
+452 VDDGSAFIAEKIDLN
-467 SNANFLALAKD
+467 SNANFIALAKNV
-478 AVTAE
+478 VTAE

-527 AFNYPAN
+527 ALNYPAN
-534 VDANAYYQIIAPSVV
+534 VDANAYYQIVAQNVV
-549 DNGKNNGK
+549 NKTNAGQAGTALA
-557 GKGYISSE
+557 YISSE
-565 SMVVNKNGVLEAGA
+565 SMVVNKNGALEAGA
-579 KDSRIIRRTKV
+579 TGSRIIRRTNA
-590 SDALV
+590 SGALV

-614 NTNCCIGQIVQN
+614 NTNCCIGQIESNGKGVE
-626 ATAVQMPISNEG
+626 MPIGNDG
-638 AGNYVITKGKAA
+638 AGDYVITKGQAA
-650 NKFLLKD
+650 NKFILKNA
-657 GSNLL
+657 SHML
-662 NAYGGD
+662 NAYQGD
-668 NNTIIANYNDAND
+668 DNTIIADYNGNHTGDT
-681 NGSNWVI
+681 GSNWVI

-770 EGNILMPAT
+770 EGNKLMPAT
-779 AKRAGFD
+779 AKRSGFA
-786 ANATYVLAKNAAGEA
+786 ANETYVLAKNSANEA
-801 AFLKNGLA
+801 AFLKNGLT

>member
-1 MCATPLALVHI
+1 
-12 SNLIENKPFSGNN
+12 
-25 TFYKQ
+25 
-30 PNKNN
+30 
-35 KSMKKITFLLSL
+35 MKKFTFLLSL
-47 LLASAGVTASAQD
+47 LLAFVGVTASAQTS
-60 ARSWVKLSADANL
+60 RSWKKLSADANL

-81 KLTDG
+81 TLKNG

-91 YNVNQS
+91 YSVGQS

-111 RAASLTTSNAESG
+111 RAASLTASNAESG

-133 KDGEKTTYTFET
+133 KNGENTTYTFET
-145 AIGGQYM
+145 AIEGQYM

-171 SFVIQNHTTESSN
+171 SFVIQNHTTDAN
-184 PTVKNDG
+184 PTTKKDG

-196 NESDNLSFDMGGDDT
+196 NESGNLSFDMGGDDT
-211 NQFCGWQG
+211 NQFCGWEG
-219 KGDNCW
+219 KGANCW

-231 EVSTT
+231 ELSKT

-244 TTDNAGGTVAF
+244 TTNDEGGIVASF
-255 MSGRRTLTEGETFAT
+255 SGRRTLTEGETFAT
-270 ITPEILP
+270 ITPEIVS
-277 YYYSFSSDQ
+277 YYYSFSPEQ

-300 KLKKTEDFPVEFSTD
+300 KLSKKGNAPVEFSTD
-315 NNKVWYTL
+315 NHKVWYTL
-323 KTRNSDGN
+323 KTRNSNGN

-345 NSGVSKY
+345 NDGKSKY

-371 EDGLAVKLLNKQ
+371 EDGVAVKLLNKQ

-397 NFNGNAS
+397 NFNGEAS

-409 KITPKGGF
+409 KITPAGGF
-417 TANFSLQYA
+417 TADFSLQYA
-426 ATSFLGDHSTYNGTP
+426 ATSFLGDHSEYQGTP
-441 LLATYNDAAAN
+441 LLATYNDAGAYK
-452 VDNGSAFIAEKIDLN
+452 DNGSAFIAEKIDLN

-483 ITAATANEDSSDEL
+483 ITAATANENSSEEL

-509 TAVASAT
+509 TTVASAT
-516 SYDAV
+516 SYDAI
-521 VAARAA
+521 VAARTV

-534 VDANAYYQIIAPSVV
+534 VDANAYYQIIAQNVPT
-549 DNGKNNGK
+549 GKA
-557 GKGYISSE
+557 YISSE

-579 KDSRIIRRTKV
+579 NGSRTIRRTTA

-614 NTNCCIGQIVQN
+614 NTNCCIGQIVSN
-626 ATAVQMPISNEG
+626 GTGVEMPINNNG
-638 AGNYVITKGKAA
+638 AGDYVMTKGLAA
-650 NKFLLKD
+650 NKFILKN
-657 GSNLL
+657 GGHML
-662 NAYGGD
+662 NAYQG
-668 NNTIIANYNDAND
+668 NTNTIIADYNGNYSGDT
-681 NGSNWVI
+681 GSNWVF

-711 TKVATAGVK
+711 TKVITAGVK

-735 EYPEGIIPA
+735 EYPDGIIPA

-751 NEAGATTAN
+751 NEDGATTAN

-770 EGNILMPAT
+770 EGNILMPTT
-779 AKRAGFD
+779 AKRSGFT
-786 ANATYVLAKNAAGEA
+786 ANDTYVLAKNAAGEA
-801 AFLKNGLA
+801 AFLKNGLT

>member
-1 MCATPLALVHI
+1 
-12 SNLIENKPFSGNN
+12 
-25 TFYKQ
+25 
-30 PNKNN
+30 
-35 KSMKKITFLLSL
+35 MKKFTFLLSL
-47 LLASAGVTASAQD
+47 LLASSGVTASAQD
-60 ARSWVKLSADANL
+60 ARSWTKLSADANL

-81 KLTDG
+81 TLTDG

-91 YNVNQS
+91 YSVGQS

-111 RAASLTTSNAESG
+111 RAASLTASNAESG

-133 KDGEKTTYTFET
+133 KNGDKTTYTFET

-171 SFVIQNHTTESSN
+171 SFVIQNHTTEAN
-184 PTVKNDG
+184 PTTKTDG

-231 EVSTT
+231 QLSET

-244 TTDNAGGTVAF
+244 TTDNAGNTVTYL
-255 MSGRRTLTEGETFAT
+255 SGRKTLTEGETFAT
-270 ITPEILP
+270 PIVP
-277 YYYSFSSDQ
+277 YYYSISSDQ
-286 TNYVVSEDNCKFTY
+286 TNYVVGTDNCKFTY
-300 KLKKTEDFPVEFSTD
+300 KLSKTGEAPVEFSTD

-323 KTRNSDGN
+323 KTRNSEGN

-345 NSGVSKY
+345 NDGVSKY

-371 EDGLAVKLLNKQ
+371 EDGVAVKLLNKQ
-383 NGKYLRVNGANNQA
+383 NGKYLRVNGENNQA
-397 NFNGNAS
+397 NFNGDAS
-404 KFYIQ
+404 KFYFQ
-409 KITPKGGF
+409 KITPKDGF
-417 TANFSLQYA
+417 TADFSLQYA
-426 ATSFLGDHSTYNGTP
+426 ATSFLGDHSTYNNTP
-441 LLATYNDAAAN
+441 LLATYKNAEAYK
-452 VDNGSAFIAEKIDLN
+452 DNGSAFIAKKIDLN
-467 SNANFLALAKD
+467 SDADFLALAKGI
-478 AVTAE
+478 VTDE
-483 ITAATANEDSSDEL
+483 LNAATASEDSGDEL
-497 VSQTADALSTGK
+497 VAQTAAALSTAK
-509 TAVASAT
+509 TTVASAT
-516 SYDAV
+516 NYDAI
-521 VAARAA
+521 VAARTAA
-527 AFNYPAN
+527 ISYPAN
-534 VDANAYYQIIAPSVV
+534 VDANAYYQIIAQNVV
-549 DNGKNNGK
+549 GQEDGKA
-557 GKGYISSE
+557 YISSE
-565 SMVVNKNGVLEAGA
+565 SMAVNKNGVLEAGA
-579 KDSRIIRRTKV
+579 NGSRIIRRTTA
-590 SDALV
+590 SGALV

-614 NTNCCIGQIVQN
+614 NTNCCIGQIVSN
-626 ATAVQMPISNEG
+626 GTGVEMPINNNG
-638 AGNYVITKGKAA
+638 AGDYVITKGLAV
-650 NKFLLKD
+650 NKFILKN
-657 GSNLL
+657 GSHML
-662 NAYGGD
+662 NAYQG
-668 NNTIIANYNDAND
+668 NTNTIIADYAGNHTGDT
-681 NGSNWVI
+681 GSNWVI

-770 EGNILMPAT
+770 EGNKLMPAT
-779 AKRAGFD
+779 AKRSGFA
-786 ANATYVLAKNAAGEA
+786 ANETYVLAKNSANEA
-801 AFLKNGLA
+801 AFLKNGLT

>member
-1 MCATPLALVHI
+1 
-12 SNLIENKPFSGNN
+12 
-25 TFYKQ
+25 
-30 PNKNN
+30 
-35 KSMKKITFLLSL
+35 MKKFTFLLSL
-47 LLASAGVTASAQD
+47 LLAFVGVTASAQD

-73 ANAVTDLS
+73 ENAVTDLS

-91 YNVNQS
+91 YSVGQS
-97 KYITINNFDNLHFG
+97 KYITIDNFDNLHFG
-111 RAASLTTSNAESG
+111 RAASLTASNAESG

-133 KDGEKTTYTFET
+133 KEGDKTTYTFET

-171 SFVIQNHTTESSN
+171 SFVIQNHTTEAN
-184 PTVKNDG
+184 PTTKTDG

-196 NESDNLSFDMGGDDT
+196 NESGNLSFDMGGDDT
-211 NQFCGWQG
+211 NQFCGWEG
-219 KGDNCW
+219 KGANCW

-231 EVSTT
+231 EISTT

-244 TTDNAGGTVAF
+244 TTDNAGNTVTYL
-255 MSGRRTLTEGETFAT
+255 SGRKTLTEGETFAT
-270 ITPEILP
+270 PIVP
-277 YYYSFSSDQ
+277 YYYSISSDQ
-286 TNYVVSEDNCKFTY
+286 TNYVVGTDNCKFTY
-300 KLKKTEDFPVEFSTD
+300 KLSKTGEAPVEFSTD

-323 KTRNSDGN
+323 KTRNSEGN

-345 NSGVSKY
+345 NDGVSKY

-371 EDGLAVKLLNKQ
+371 EDGVAVKLLNKQ
-383 NGKYLRVNGANNQA
+383 NGKYLRVNGENDQA
-397 NFNGNAS
+397 NFNGDAS
-404 KFYIQ
+404 KFYFQ
-409 KITPKGGF
+409 KITPKDGF
-417 TANFSLQYA
+417 TADFSLQYA

-441 LLATYNDAAAN
+441 LLATYKNAEAN

-467 SNANFLALAKD
+467 SDADFLALAKGI
-478 AVTAE
+478 VTDE
-483 ITAATANEDSSDEL
+483 LNAATASEDSGDEL
-497 VSQTADALSTGK
+497 VSQTADALFTGK
-509 TAVASAT
+509 TTVASAT

-521 VAARAA
+521 VAARTAA
-527 AFNYPAN
+527 ISYPAN
-534 VDANAYYQIIAPSVV
+534 VDANAYYQIIAQNVV
-549 DNGKNNGK
+549 GQEDGKA
-557 GKGYISSE
+557 YISSE
-565 SMVVNKNGVLEAGA
+565 SMAVNKNGVLEAGA
-579 KDSRIIRRTKV
+579 NGSRIIRRTTA
-590 SDALV
+590 SGALV

-614 NTNCCIGQIVQN
+614 NTNCCIGQIVSN
-626 ATAVQMPISNEG
+626 GTGVEMPINNNG
-638 AGNYVITKGKAA
+638 AGDYVITKGLAV
-650 NKFLLKD
+650 NKFILKN
-657 GSNLL
+657 GSHML
-662 NAYGGD
+662 NAFQG
-668 NNTIIANYNDAND
+668 NTNTIIADYNGNHTGDT
-681 NGSNWVI
+681 GSNWVI

-711 TKVATAGVK
+711 TKVTTNNVK
-720 AYYATGAADGMITLV
+720 AYYATDAADGMITLV

-744 NQGALLY
+744 NEGALLY

-760 LTVEA
+760 LEIVTTE
-765 TDKTV
+765 KTV
-770 EGNILMPAT
+770 EGNKLMPAT
-779 AKRAGFD
+779 AKRSGFA
-786 ANATYVLAKNAAGEA
+786 ANETYVLAKNSANEA
-801 AFLKNGLA
+801 AFLKNGLT
-809 VVPANKAYVA
+809 VVPANKAYVDA
-819 TENIPAGSSSNV
+819 ETIPADNNGSNV

>member
-1 MCATPLALVHI
+1 
-12 SNLIENKPFSGNN
+12 
-25 TFYKQ
+25 
-30 PNKNN
+30 
-35 KSMKKITFLLSL
+35 MKKFTFLLSL
-47 LLASAGVTASAQD
+47 LLASSGVTASAQD

-73 ANAVTDLS
+73 ENAVTDLS
-81 KLTDG
+81 KLTNG

-91 YNVNQS
+91 YSVGQS
-97 KYITINNFDNLHFG
+97 KYITIDNFDNLHFG
-111 RAASLTTSNAESG
+111 RAASLAASNAESG
-124 LAVFKFHIT
+124 LAVFRFHIT
-133 KDGEKTTYTFET
+133 KDGENTTYTFET

-152 PAAADNNNKGGA
+152 PAAANNNNSGGA

-171 SFVIQNHTTESSN
+171 SFVIQNHTTGAN
-184 PTVKNDG
+184 PTTKTDG

-196 NESDNLSFDMGGDDT
+196 NENGDLSFDMGGDDT
-211 NQFCGWQG
+211 NQFCGWEG
-219 KGDNCW
+219 KGANCW

-231 EVSTT
+231 QLSET

-244 TTDNAGGTVAF
+244 TTDNAGNTVTYL
-255 MSGRRTLTEGETFAT
+255 SGRKTLTEGETFAT
-270 ITPEILP
+270 PMVP
-277 YYYSFSSDQ
+277 YYYSLSADQ
-286 TNYVVSEDNCKFTY
+286 TNYVVSTDNCKFTY
-300 KLKKTEDFPVEFSTD
+300 KVSKTGDAPVEFSTD

-345 NSGVSKY
+345 MSGLSKY

-371 EDGLAVKLLNKQ
+371 EDGVAVKLLNKQ
-383 NGKYLRVNGANNQA
+383 NGKYLRVNGTGNQA
-397 NFNGNAS
+397 NFNGEAS
-404 KFYIQ
+404 KFYFQ
-409 KITPKGGF
+409 KITPKDGF
-417 TANFSLQYA
+417 TADFSLQYA
-426 ATSFLGDHSTYNGTP
+426 ATSFLGDHSTYQGTP
-441 LLATYNDAAAN
+441 LLATYDNAEAYK
-452 VDNGSAFIAEKIDLN
+452 DNGSAFIAKKIDLN
-467 SNANFLALAKD
+467 STEFITLAKES
-478 AVTAE
+478 VTAE
-483 ITAATANEDSSDEL
+483 ITAATASDESNGEI
-497 VSQTADALSTGK
+497 VTQTADALSTAI

-516 SYDAV
+516 SYDAIV
-521 VAARAA
+521 TAHAN
-527 AFNYPAN
+527 AFKYPAN
-534 VDANAYYQIIAPSVV
+534 IDANAYYQIISQSV
-549 DNGKNNGK
+549 NNK
-557 GKGYISSE
+557 GVRINKANISSE
-565 SMVVNKNGVLEAGA
+565 NMVVNKNGVLEAGE
-579 KDSRIIRRTKV
+579 KDSRIIRRTTA

-595 PQMWQLVANADG
+595 PQMWQLVANTDG

-614 NTNCCIGQIVQN
+614 NTDCCIGQIVSN
-626 ATAVQMPISNEG
+626 GTAVEMPISNDG

-681 NGSNWVI
+681 NGSNWVL

-751 NEAGATTAN
+751 NGAGATTAN
-760 LTVEA
+760 LDIVTTENTV
-765 TDKTV
+765 D
-770 EGNILMPAT
+770 GNKLMPAT
-779 AKRAGFD
+779 AKRSGFA
-786 ANATYVLAKNAAGEA
+786 ANETYVLAKNSANEA
-801 AFLKNGLA
+801 AFLKNGLT
-809 VVPANKAYVA
+809 VIPANKAYIA
-819 TENIPAGSSSNV
+819 AETIPADNNGSNV

>member
-1 MCATPLALVHI
+1 
-12 SNLIENKPFSGNN
+12 
-25 TFYKQ
+25 
-30 PNKNN
+30 
-35 KSMKKITFLLSL
+35 MKKFTFLLSL
-47 LLASAGVTASAQD
+47 LLAFVGVTASAQTS
-60 ARSWVKLSADANL
+60 RSWKKLSADANL

-81 KLTDG
+81 TLKNG

-91 YNVNQS
+91 YSVGQS
-97 KYITINNFDNLHFG
+97 KYITIDNFDNLHFG
-111 RAASLTTSNAESG
+111 RAASLTVSNAESG

-133 KDGEKTTYTFET
+133 KNGENTTYTFET
-145 AIGGQYM
+145 AIEGQYM
-152 PAAADNNNKGGA
+152 PAAADNNGKGGA
-164 TATSTPA
+164 TATGTAA
-171 SFVIQNHTTESSN
+171 SFVILKHTINETSQ
-184 PTVKNDG
+184 TIKGDG
-191 QFVIK
+191 QFVIA
-196 NESDNLSFDMGGDDT
+196 NEDLSKAFDMGGDDT
-211 NQFCGWQG
+211 NQFCGWEG
-219 KGDNCW
+219 KGSNCW

-231 EVSTT
+231 QLSEQ

-244 TTDNAGGTVAF
+244 TTDNAGNTVTYL
-255 MSGRRTLTEGETFAT
+255 SGRKTLTEGETFAT
-270 ITPEILP
+270 PIVP
-277 YYYSFSSDQ
+277 YYYSLSPEQ
-286 TNYVVSEDNCKFTY
+286 TNYVVSADNCKFTY
-300 KLKKTEDFPVEFSTD
+300 KLSKTGEAPVEFSTD

-323 KTRNSDGN
+323 KTRNSNGN

-371 EDGLAVKLLNKQ
+371 EDGVAVKLLNKQ
-383 NGKYLRVNGANNQA
+383 NGKYLRVNGENNQA
-397 NFNGNAS
+397 NFNGEAS

-409 KITPKGGF
+409 KITPAGGF
-417 TANFSLQYA
+417 TADFSLQYA
-426 ATSFLGDHSTYNGTP
+426 ATSFLGDHSMYQGTP
-441 LLATYNDAAAN
+441 LLATYKNDEAYK
-452 VDNGSAFIAEKIDLN
+452 DNGSAFIAEKIDLN
-467 SNANFLALAKD
+467 SNANFLALAKGI
-478 AVTAE
+478 VTDE
-483 ITAATANEDSSDEL
+483 LNAATASEGSSDEL
-497 VSQTADALSTGK
+497 VAQTADALSTGK
-509 TAVASAT
+509 TTVESAK
-516 SYDAV
+516 SYDAIV
-521 VAARAA
+521 KARAA
-527 AFNYPAN
+527 ALSYPAN
-534 VDANAYYQIIAPSVV
+534 VDANAYYQIIAQNVPT
-549 DNGKNNGK
+549 GKA
-557 GKGYISSE
+557 YISSE

-579 KDSRIIRRTKV
+579 NGSRTIRRTTA

-614 NTNCCIGQIVQN
+614 NTNCCIGQIVSN
-626 ATAVQMPISNEG
+626 GTGVEMPINNNG
-638 AGNYVITKGKAA
+638 AGDYVITKGQAA
-650 NKFLLKD
+650 NKFILKY
-657 GSNLL
+657 GSHML
-662 NAYGGD
+662 NAFQGD
-668 NNTIIANYNDAND
+668 VNTIITDYNGNHSGDA
-681 NGSNWVI
+681 GSNWVI

-711 TKVATAGVK
+711 TKVATASVK

-735 EYPEGIIPA
+735 EYPDGIIPA

-770 EGNILMPAT
+770 EGNILMPTT
-779 AKRAGFD
+779 AKRSGFT
-786 ANATYVLAKNAAGEA
+786 ANDTYVLAKNAAGEA
-801 AFLKNGLA
+801 AFLKNGLT

>member
-1 MCATPLALVHI
+1 
-12 SNLIENKPFSGNN
+12 
-25 TFYKQ
+25 
-30 PNKNN
+30 
-35 KSMKKITFLLSL
+35 MKKFTFLLSL
-47 LLASAGVTASAQD
+47 LLASSGVTASAQD
-60 ARSWVKLSADANL
+60 ARSWAKLSADANL

-81 KLTDG
+81 TLKDG

-91 YNVNQS
+91 YSVGQS

-111 RAASLTTSNAESG
+111 RAASLTASNAESG

-133 KDGEKTTYTFET
+133 KNGENTTYTFET

-171 SFVIQNHTTESSN
+171 SFVIQNHTTETPN
-184 PTVKNDG
+184 PTTKTDG

-196 NESDNLSFDMGGDDT
+196 NESGNLSFDMGGDDT

-219 KGDNCW
+219 KGANCW

-231 EVSTT
+231 QLSET

-244 TTDNAGGTVAF
+244 TTDNAGNTVTYL
-255 MSGRRTLTEGETFAT
+255 SGRKTLTEGETFAT
-270 ITPEILP
+270 PIVP
-277 YYYSFSSDQ
+277 YYYSLSPEQ
-286 TNYVVSEDNCKFTY
+286 TNYVVSADNCKFTY
-300 KLKKTEDFPVEFSTD
+300 KLSKTEEAPVEFSTD

-323 KTRNSDGN
+323 KTRNSNGN

-345 NSGVSKY
+345 NDGKSKY

-371 EDGLAVKLLNKQ
+371 EDGVAVKLLNKQ
-383 NGKYLRVNGANNQA
+383 NGKYLRVNGENNQA
-397 NFNGNAS
+397 NFNGEAS
-404 KFYIQ
+404 KFYIK
-409 KITPKGGF
+409 KITPAGGF
-417 TANFSLQYA
+417 TADFSLQYA
-426 ATSFLGDHSTYNGTP
+426 ATSFLGDHSTYEGTP
-441 LLATYNDAAAN
+441 LLATYKDNGAYK
-452 VDNGSAFIAEKIDLN
+452 DNGSAFIAEKIDLN

-483 ITAATANEDSSDEL
+483 ITAATANENSSEGL

-516 SYDAV
+516 SYDAI
-521 VAARAA
+521 VAARTA

-534 VDANAYYQIIAPSVV
+534 VDANAYYQIIAQNVV
-549 DNGKNNGK
+549 NNTGENK
-557 GKGYISSE
+557 GKVYISSE

-579 KDSRIIRRTKV
+579 DGSRIIRRTTA

-614 NTNCCIGQIVQN
+614 NTNCCIGQIQSNGTGVE
-626 ATAVQMPISNEG
+626 MPISNEG
-638 AGNYVITKGKAA
+638 AGDYVITKGLAV
-650 NKFLLKD
+650 NKFLLKN
-657 GSNLL
+657 GSHML
-662 NAYGGD
+662 NAYQGD
-668 NNTIIANYNDAND
+668 ANTIIADYNGNNSGDT
-681 NGSNWVI
+681 GSNWVI

-698 TDAKYATVAFPFA
+698 TNAKYATVAFPFA
-711 TKVATAGVK
+711 TKVTTNSVK

-744 NQGALLY
+744 NEGALLY

-760 LTVEA
+760 LEIVTTE
-765 TDKTV
+765 KTV
-770 EGNILMPAT
+770 DGNKLTPAT
-779 AKRAGFD
+779 AKRSGFA
-786 ANATYVLAKNAAGEA
+786 ANETYVLAKNSANEA
-801 AFLKNGLA
+801 AFLKNGLT
-809 VVPANKAYVA
+809 VVPANKAYITA
-819 TENIPAGSSSNV
+819 ETIPADNNGSNV

>member
-1 MCATPLALVHI
+1 
-12 SNLIENKPFSGNN
+12 
-25 TFYKQ
+25 
-30 PNKNN
+30 
-35 KSMKKITFLLSL
+35 MKKFTFLLSL
-47 LLASAGVTASAQD
+47 LLASSGVTASAQD

-81 KLTDG
+81 TLTDG

-91 YNVNQS
+91 YNVNNS
-97 KYITINNFDNLHFG
+97 KYITIDNFDNLHFG
-111 RAASLTTSNAESG
+111 RAASLTASNAESG

-133 KDGEKTTYTFET
+133 KDGENTTYTFET

-152 PAAADNNNKGGA
+152 PAAADNNGAGGA
-164 TATSTPA
+164 TATGTAA
-171 SFVIQNHTTESSN
+171 SFVILNHTINEQK
-184 PTVKNDG
+184 PTTKTDG
-191 QFVIK
+191 QFVIA
-196 NESDNLSFDMGGDDT
+196 NEDLSKAFDMGGDDT
-211 NQFCGWQG
+211 NQFCGWDG
-219 KGDNCW
+219 KGSNCW

-231 EVSTT
+231 TVSET

-244 TTDNAGGTVAF
+244 TTNDEGNTVASL
-255 MSGRRTLTEGETFAT
+255 SGRRTLTEGETFAT
-270 ITPEILP
+270 LTSGIMP
-277 YYYSFSSDQ
+277 YYYSLTAEQ
-286 TNYVVSEDNCKFTY
+286 TNYVVSADNCKFTY
-300 KLKKTEDFPVEFSTD
+300 KLNKEGEAPVEFSTD

-345 NSGVSKY
+345 MSGVSKY

-371 EDGLAVKLLNKQ
+371 EDGVAVKLLNKQ

-397 NFNGNAS
+397 NFNGAAS

-417 TANFSLQYA
+417 AADFSLQYA
-426 ATSFLGDHSTYNGTP
+426 ATSFLGDHSTYKGTP
-441 LLATYNDAAAN
+441 LLATYKNDEACK
-452 VDNGSAFIAEKIDLN
+452 DDGSAFIAKKIDLN
-467 SNANFLALAKD
+467 SDADFLALAKD

-483 ITAATANEDSSDEL
+483 IDAATANGDSGDEL
-497 VSQTADALSTGK
+497 VAQTAAALSTAK
-509 TAVASAT
+509 TTVASAT
-516 SYDAV
+516 NYDAI
-521 VAARAA
+521 VAAHTAA
-527 AFNYPAN
+527 ISYPGN
-534 VDANAYYQIIAPSVV
+534 VDANAYYQIIAQNVPT
-549 DNGKNNGK
+549 GKA
-557 GKGYISSE
+557 YISSE
-565 SMVVNKNGVLEAGA
+565 SMVVNKNGALEAGA
-579 KDSRIIRRTKV
+579 AGSRIIRRTQA
-590 SDALV
+590 SDALI

-614 NTNCCIGQIVQN
+614 NTNCCIGQVVSN
-626 ATAVQMPISNEG
+626 GTGVEMPINNNG
-638 AGNYVITKGKAA
+638 AGDYVITKGRAA
-650 NKFLLKD
+650 NNFILKN
-657 GSNLL
+657 GSHML
-662 NAYGGD
+662 NAFQGD
-668 NNTIIANYNDAND
+668 HNTIIADYNGNNSGDT
-681 NGSNWVI
+681 GSNWVI

-760 LTVEA
+760 LEIVTTE
-765 TDKTV
+765 KTV
-770 EGNILMPAT
+770 DGNKLMPAT
-779 AKRAGFD
+779 AKRSGFA
-786 ANATYVLAKNAAGEA
+786 ANETYVLAKNSANEA
-801 AFLKNGLA
+801 AFLKNGLT
-809 VVPANKAYVA
+809 VVPANKAYIA
-819 TENIPAGSSSNV
+819 AETIPADNNGSNV

>member
-1 MCATPLALVHI
+1 
-12 SNLIENKPFSGNN
+12 
-25 TFYKQ
+25 
-30 PNKNN
+30 
-35 KSMKKITFLLSL
+35 MKKFTFLLSL
-47 LLASAGVTASAQD
+47 LLASSGVTASAQD
-60 ARSWVKLSADANL
+60 ARSWVKLSADADL
-73 ANAVTDLS
+73 TNAVTDLS
-81 KLTDG
+81 TLTNG
-86 GTYAF
+86 GTYVF
-91 YNVNQS
+91 YNVHQS
-97 KYITINNFDNLHFG
+97 KYITIDNFDNLHFG
-111 RAASLTTSNAESG
+111 RATSLTASNAESG

-133 KDGEKTTYTFET
+133 KNGENTTYTFET

-171 SFVIQNHTTESSN
+171 SFVIQNHTTDAN
-184 PTVKNDG
+184 PATKDDG

-231 EVSTT
+231 EVTTT

-244 TTDNAGGTVAF
+244 TTNDEGGTVAF

-277 YYYSFSSDQ
+277 YYYSFSPDQ

-300 KLKKTEDFPVEFSTD
+300 KLSKTGEAPVEFSTD

-323 KTRNSDGN
+323 KTRNSEGN

-345 NSGVSKY
+345 NDGVSKY

-371 EDGLAVKLLNKQ
+371 EDGVAVKLLNKQ
-383 NGKYLRVNGANNQA
+383 NGKYLRVNGENNQA
-397 NFNGNAS
+397 NFNGDAS
-404 KFYIQ
+404 KFYFQ
-409 KITPKGGF
+409 KITPKDGF
-417 TANFSLQYA
+417 TADFSLQYA

-441 LLATYNDAAAN
+441 LLATYKNAEAN
-452 VDNGSAFIAEKIDLN
+452 VDNGSAFIAKKIDLN
-467 SNANFLALAKD
+467 SDTGFLALAKGI
-478 AVTAE
+478 VTNE
-483 ITAATANEDSSDEL
+483 LNAATASEGSSDEL

-516 SYDAV
+516 NYDAII
-521 VAARAA
+521 AARTAA
-527 AFNYPAN
+527 ISYPAN
-534 VDANAYYQIIAPSVV
+534 VDDNAYYQIIAQNVPT
-549 DNGKNNGK
+549 GKA
-557 GKGYISSE
+557 YISSE
-565 SMVVNKNGVLEAGA
+565 SMVVNKNGVLEAGER
-579 KDSRIIRRTKV
+579 DSRIIRRATA

-614 NTNCCIGQIVQN
+614 NTNCCIGQIVSN
-626 ATAVQMPISNEG
+626 GTGVEMPINNNG
-638 AGNYVITKGKAA
+638 AGDYVITKGLAV
-650 NKFLLKD
+650 NKFILKN
-657 GSNLL
+657 GSHML
-662 NAYGGD
+662 NAYQG
-668 NNTIIANYNDAND
+668 NTNTIIADYAGNHTGDT
-681 NGSNWVI
+681 GSNWVI

-760 LTVEA
+760 LEIVTTE
-765 TDKTV
+765 KTV
-770 EGNILMPAT
+770 EGNKLMPAT
-779 AKRAGFD
+779 AKRSGFA
-786 ANATYVLAKNAAGEA
+786 ANETYVLAKNSANEA
-801 AFLKNGLA
+801 AFLKNGLT
-809 VVPANKAYVA
+809 VVPANKAYVDA
-819 TENIPAGSSSNV
+819 ETIPADNNGSNV
-831 LNFNFGQVTGI
+831 LNFNFSQVTGI

>member
-1 MCATPLALVHI
+1 
-12 SNLIENKPFSGNN
+12 
-25 TFYKQ
+25 
-30 PNKNN
+30 
-35 KSMKKITFLLSL
+35 MKKFTFLLSL
-47 LLASAGVTASAQD
+47 LLAFVGVTASAQTS
-60 ARSWVKLSADANL
+60 RSWKKLSADANL

-81 KLTDG
+81 TLKNG

-91 YNVNQS
+91 YSVGQS
-97 KYITINNFDNLHFG
+97 KYITIDNFDNLHFG
-111 RAASLTTSNAESG
+111 RAASLTVSNAESG

-133 KDGEKTTYTFET
+133 KNGENTTYTFET
-145 AIGGQYM
+145 AIEGQYM
-152 PAAADNNNKGGA
+152 PAAADNNGKGGA
-164 TATSTPA
+164 TATGTAA
-171 SFVIQNHTTESSN
+171 SFVILNHTINETS
-184 PTVKNDG
+184 PTIKGDG
-191 QFVIK
+191 QFVIA
-196 NESDNLSFDMGGDDT
+196 NEDLSKAFDMGGNDT
-211 NQFCGWQG
+211 NQFCGWEG
-219 KGDNCW
+219 KGSNCW

-231 EVSTT
+231 TVLEETAS
-236 KAYSVPYV
+236 AYKVAHIAKKDGVALETYNEWV
-244 TTDNAGGTVAF
+244 QGGTSTSAHTF
-255 MSGRRTLTEGETFAT
+255 MT
-270 ITPEILP
+270 P
-277 YYYSFSSDQ
+277 YYYKVSNNV
-286 TNYVVSEDNCKFTY
+286 TNWVVSAENNQFEYTFN
-300 KLKKTEDFPVEFSTD
+300 KTEEDAPVEFSTD

-323 KTRNSDGN
+323 KTRNNEGN

-345 NSGVSKY
+345 NSHVSNY
-352 DATCITS
+352 NATDITS

-371 EDGLAVKLLNKQ
+371 EDGVAVKLLNKQ

-397 NFNGNAS
+397 NFNGAAS
-404 KFYIQ
+404 KFYFQ
-409 KITPKGGF
+409 KITPDGGF
-417 TANFSLQYA
+417 TADFSLQYA
-426 ATSFLGDHSTYNGTP
+426 ATSFLGDHSTTPDGTP
-441 LLATYNDAAAN
+441 LLATYNNAGAYK
-452 VDNGSAFIAEKIDLN
+452 DNGSAFIAKKIDFN
-467 SNANFLALAKD
+467 DADFLTLAKG

-483 ITAATANEDSSDEL
+483 INAATANVASNDEL
-497 VSQTADALSTGK
+497 VTQTADALSTGK
-509 TAVASAT
+509 TKVASAT

-521 VAARAA
+521 VAAHAA
-527 AFNYPAN
+527 AFYYPAN
-534 VDANAYYQIIAPSVV
+534 VDANAYYQIVAQNVV
-549 DNGKNNGK
+549 NNTGENK
-557 GKGYISSE
+557 GKAYISSE
-565 SMVVNKNGVLEAGA
+565 SMVVNKNGALEAGA
-579 KDSRIIRRTKV
+579 DDSRIIRRTNA
-590 SDALV
+590 SGALV
-595 PQMWQLVANADG
+595 PQLWQLVANTDG

-614 NTNCCIGQIVQN
+614 NTNCCIGPIESNGTGVE
-626 ATAVQMPISNEG
+626 MPINNDG
-638 AGNYVITKGKAA
+638 AGDYVITKGLAA
-650 NKFLLKD
+650 NKFILKN
-657 GSNLL
+657 GSHML
-662 NAYGGD
+662 NAYQGD
-668 NNTIIANYNDAND
+668 ANTIIADYNGNHSGDT
-681 NGSNWVI
+681 GSNWVI

-711 TKVATAGVK
+711 TKVATEGVK

-779 AKRAGFD
+779 AKRSGFT
-786 ANATYVLAKNAAGEA
+786 ANDTYVLAKNAANEA
-801 AFLKNGLA
+801 AFLKNGLT

>member
-1 MCATPLALVHI
+1 
-12 SNLIENKPFSGNN
+12 
-25 TFYKQ
+25 
-30 PNKNN
+30 
-35 KSMKKITFLLSL
+35 MKKFTFLLSL
-47 LLASAGVTASAQD
+47 LLAFVGVTASAQTS
-60 ARSWVKLSADANL
+60 RSWKKLSADANL

-81 KLTDG
+81 TLTDG

-91 YNVNQS
+91 YSVGQS
-97 KYITINNFDNLHFG
+97 KYITIDNFDNLHFG
-111 RAASLTTSNAESG
+111 RAASLTASNAESG

-133 KDGEKTTYTFET
+133 KNGENTTYTFET

-171 SFVIQNHTTESSN
+171 SFVIQNHTTETPN
-184 PTVKNDG
+184 PTTKKDG

-196 NESDNLSFDMGGDDT
+196 NESGNLSFDMGGDDT

-219 KGDNCW
+219 KGANCW

-231 EVSTT
+231 QLSET

-244 TTDNAGGTVAF
+244 TTDNAGNTVTYL
-255 MSGRRTLTEGETFAT
+255 SGRKTLTEGETFAT
-270 ITPEILP
+270 PIVP
-277 YYYSFSSDQ
+277 YYYSLSPEQ
-286 TNYVVSEDNCKFTY
+286 TNYVVSADNCKFTY
-300 KLKKTEDFPVEFSTD
+300 KLSKTEEAPVEFSTD

-323 KTRNSDGN
+323 KTRNSNGN

-371 EDGLAVKLLNKQ
+371 EDGVAVKLLNKQ
-383 NGKYLRVNGANNQA
+383 NGKYLRVNGENNQA
-397 NFNGNAS
+397 NFNGEAS

-409 KITPKGGF
+409 KITPAGGF
-417 TANFSLQYA
+417 TADFSLQYA
-426 ATSFLGDHSTYNGTP
+426 ATSFLGDHSTYQDTP
-441 LLATYNDAAAN
+441 LLATYKNDGAYK
-452 VDNGSAFIAEKIDLN
+452 DNGSAFIAEKIDLN
-467 SNANFLALAKD
+467 SNANFLALAKGI
-478 AVTAE
+478 VTDE
-483 ITAATANEDSSDEL
+483 LNAATASEGSSDEL
-497 VSQTADALSTGK
+497 VAQTADALSTGK
-509 TAVASAT
+509 TTVESAK
-516 SYDAV
+516 SYDAIV
-521 VAARAA
+521 KARAA
-527 AFNYPAN
+527 ALSYPAN
-534 VDANAYYQIIAPSVV
+534 VDANAYYQIIAQNVV
-549 DNGKNNGK
+549 NKTNAGHAGTALA
-557 GKGYISSE
+557 YISSE
-565 SMVVNKNGVLEAGA
+565 SMVVNKNGVLEAGER
-579 KDSRIIRRTKV
+579 DSRIIRRTNA
-590 SDALV
+590 SGALV

-614 NTNCCIGQIVQN
+614 NTNCCIGQIVSN
-626 ATAVQMPISNEG
+626 GTGVEMPINNNG
-638 AGNYVITKGKAA
+638 AGDYVITKGQAA
-650 NKFLLKD
+650 NKFILKN
-657 GSNLL
+657 GSHML
-662 NAYGGD
+662 NAYQGD
-668 NNTIIANYNDAND
+668 DNTIIADYNGNHTGDA
-681 NGSNWVI
+681 GSNWVI

-711 TKVATAGVK
+711 TKVATADVK
-720 AYYATGAADGMITLV
+720 AYYATGATDGMITLV

-770 EGNILMPAT
+770 EGNILMPTT
-779 AKRAGFD
+779 AKRSGFT
-786 ANATYVLAKNAAGEA
+786 ANDTYVLAKNAAGEA
-801 AFLKNGLA
+801 AFLKNGLT

>member
-1 MCATPLALVHI
+1 
-12 SNLIENKPFSGNN
+12 
-25 TFYKQ
+25 
-30 PNKNN
+30 
-35 KSMKKITFLLSL
+35 MKKFTFLLSL
-47 LLASAGVTASAQD
+47 LLASSGVTASAQD

-81 KLTDG
+81 TLTDG

-91 YNVNQS
+91 YNVNNS
-97 KYITINNFDNLHFG
+97 KYITIDNFDNLHFG
-111 RAASLTTSNAESG
+111 RAASLTASNAESG

-133 KDGEKTTYTFET
+133 KDGENTTYTFET

-152 PAAADNNNKGGA
+152 PAAADNNGAGGA
-164 TATSTPA
+164 TATGTAA
-171 SFVIQNHTTESSN
+171 SFVILNHTINEQK
-184 PTVKNDG
+184 PTTKTDG
-191 QFVIK
+191 QFVIA
-196 NESDNLSFDMGGDDT
+196 NEDLSKAFDMGGDDT
-211 NQFCGWQG
+211 NQFCGWDG
-219 KGDNCW
+219 KGSNCW

-231 EVSTT
+231 TVSET

-244 TTDNAGGTVAF
+244 TTNDEGNTVASL
-255 MSGRRTLTEGETFAT
+255 SGRRTLTEGETFAT
-270 ITPEILP
+270 LTSGIMP
-277 YYYSFSSDQ
+277 YYYSLSAEQ
-286 TNYVVSEDNCKFTY
+286 TNYVVSADNCKFTY
-300 KLKKTEDFPVEFSTD
+300 KLNKEGEAPVEFSTD

-345 NSGVSKY
+345 GSGSGVSKY

-371 EDGLAVKLLNKQ
+371 EDGVAVKLLNKQ
-383 NGKYLRVNGANNQA
+383 NGKYLRVNGENNQA
-397 NFNGNAS
+397 NFNGEAS
-404 KFYIQ
+404 KFYFQ

-417 TANFSLQYA
+417 TADFSLQYA
-426 ATSFLGDHSTYNGTP
+426 ATSFLGDHSTYKDTP
-441 LLATYNDAAAN
+441 LLATYKNDEACK
-452 VDNGSAFIAEKIDLN
+452 DDGSAFIAKKIDLN
-467 SNANFLALAKD
+467 SDADFLALAKD

-483 ITAATANEDSSDEL
+483 IDAATANGDSGDEL
-497 VSQTADALSTGK
+497 VAQTAAALSTAK
-509 TAVASAT
+509 TTVASAT
-516 SYDAV
+516 NYDAI
-521 VAARAA
+521 VAAHTAA
-527 AFNYPAN
+527 ISYPGN
-534 VDANAYYQIIAPSVV
+534 VDANAYYQIIAQNVPT
-549 DNGKNNGK
+549 GKA
-557 GKGYISSE
+557 YISSE
-565 SMVVNKNGVLEAGA
+565 SMVVNKNGALEAGA
-579 KDSRIIRRTKV
+579 AGSRIIRRTQA
-590 SDALV
+590 SDALI

-614 NTNCCIGQIVQN
+614 NTNCCIGQVVSN
-626 ATAVQMPISNEG
+626 GTGVEMPINNNG
-638 AGNYVITKGKAA
+638 AGDYVITKGRAA
-650 NKFLLKD
+650 NNFILKN
-657 GSNLL
+657 GSHML
-662 NAYGGD
+662 NAFQGD
-668 NNTIIANYNDAND
+668 HNTIIADYNGNNSGDT
-681 NGSNWVI
+681 GSNWVI

-760 LTVEA
+760 LEIVTTE
-765 TDKTV
+765 KTV
-770 EGNILMPAT
+770 EGNKLMPAT
-779 AKRAGFD
+779 AKRSGFA
-786 ANATYVLAKNAAGEA
+786 ANETYVLAKNSANKA
-801 AFLKNGLA
+801 AFLKNGLT
-809 VVPANKAYVA
+809 VVPANKAYIA
-819 TENIPAGSSSNV
+819 AETIPADNNGSNV

>member
-1 MCATPLALVHI
+1 
-12 SNLIENKPFSGNN
+12 
-25 TFYKQ
+25 
-30 PNKNN
+30 
-35 KSMKKITFLLSL
+35 MKKFTFLLSL
-47 LLASAGVTASAQD
+47 LLASSGVTASAQD
-60 ARSWVKLSADANL
+60 ARSWVKLSANANL
-73 ANAVTDLS
+73 ENAVTDLS

-91 YNVNQS
+91 YSVGQS
-97 KYITINNFDNLHFG
+97 KYITIDNFDNLHFG
-111 RAASLTTSNAESG
+111 RAASLTASNAESG

-133 KDGEKTTYTFET
+133 KVGDKTTYTFET

-171 SFVIQNHTTESSN
+171 SFVIQNHTTEAN
-184 PTVKNDG
+184 PTTKTDG

-231 EVSTT
+231 EVSET

-277 YYYSFSSDQ
+277 YYYSFSADQ
-286 TNYVVSEDNCKFTY
+286 TNYVVSADNCKFTY
-300 KLKKTEDFPVEFSTD
+300 KLSKTEKAPVEFSTD

-345 NSGVSKY
+345 STGVSKY

-426 ATSFLGDHSTYNGTP
+426 ATSFLGDHSTYQGTP
-441 LLATYNDAAAN
+441 LLATYNNAEAYE
-452 VDNGSAFIAEKIDLN
+452 DNGSAFIAEKIDLN
-467 SNANFLALAKD
+467 SNANFLTLAKD

-483 ITAATANEDSSDEL
+483 ITAATANENSSDEL

-521 VAARAA
+521 VAARTA
-527 AFNYPAN
+527 AFSYPAN
-534 VDANAYYQIIAPSVV
+534 VDANAYYQIIAQSV
-549 DNGKNNGK
+549 NGQGVRINKTN
-557 GKGYISSE
+557 ISSE
-565 SMVVNKNGVLEAGA
+565 SMVVNKNGVLEAGERN
-579 KDSRIIRRTKV
+579 SRIIRRTTA

-614 NTNCCIGQIVQN
+614 NTNCCIGQIQSNGTGVE
-626 ATAVQMPISNEG
+626 MPISNEG
-638 AGNYVITKGKAA
+638 AGDYVITKGLAV
-650 NKFLLKD
+650 NKFLLKN
-657 GSNLL
+657 GSHML
-662 NAYGGD
+662 NAYQGD
-668 NNTIIANYNDAND
+668 ANTIIADYNGNNSGDT
-681 NGSNWVI
+681 GSNWVI

-711 TKVATAGVK
+711 TKVTTDGVK

-744 NQGALLY
+744 NEGALLY

-760 LTVEA
+760 LDIVTTTNA
-765 TDKTV
+765 V
-770 EGNILMPAT
+770 EGNKLMPAT
-779 AKRAGFD
+779 AKRTGFT
-786 ANATYVLAKNAAGEA
+786 ANSTYVLAKNADNEA
-801 AFLKNGLA
+801 AFLKNGLT
-809 VVPANKAYVA
+809 VVPANKAYIDA
-819 TENIPAGSSSNV
+819 ETIPADNNGSNV

>member
-1 MCATPLALVHI
+1 
-12 SNLIENKPFSGNN
+12 
-25 TFYKQ
+25 
-30 PNKNN
+30 
-35 KSMKKITFLLSL
+35 MKKFTFLLSL
-47 LLASAGVTASAQD
+47 LLASSGVTASAQD

-81 KLTDG
+81 TLTDG

-91 YNVNQS
+91 YNVNNS
-97 KYITINNFDNLHFG
+97 KYITIDNFDNLHFG
-111 RAASLTTSNAESG
+111 RAASLTASNAESG

-133 KDGEKTTYTFET
+133 KDGENTTYTFET

-152 PAAADNNNKGGA
+152 PAAADNNGAGGA
-164 TATSTPA
+164 TATGTAA
-171 SFVIQNHTTESSN
+171 SFVILNHTINEQK
-184 PTVKNDG
+184 PTTKTDG
-191 QFVIK
+191 QFVIA
-196 NESDNLSFDMGGDDT
+196 NEDLSKAFDMGGDDT
-211 NQFCGWQG
+211 NQFCGWDG
-219 KGDNCW
+219 KGSNCW

-231 EVSTT
+231 TVSET

-244 TTDNAGGTVAF
+244 TTNDEGNTVASL
-255 MSGRRTLTEGETFAT
+255 SGRRTLTEGETFAT
-270 ITPEILP
+270 LTSGIMP
-277 YYYSFSSDQ
+277 YYYSLTAKQ
-286 TNYVVSEDNCKFTY
+286 TNYIVSADNCKFTY
-300 KLKKTEDFPVEFSTD
+300 KLNKEGEAPVEFSTD

-345 NSGVSKY
+345 MSGVSKY

-371 EDGLAVKLLNKQ
+371 EDGVAVKLLNKQ
-383 NGKYLRVNGANNQA
+383 NGKYLRVNGENNQA
-397 NFNGNAS
+397 NFNGEAS
-404 KFYIQ
+404 KFYFQ

-417 TANFSLQYA
+417 TADFSLQYA
-426 ATSFLGDHSTYNGTP
+426 ATSFLGDHSTYKGTP
-441 LLATYNDAAAN
+441 LLATYKNDEACK
-452 VDNGSAFIAEKIDLN
+452 DDGSAFIAKKIDLN
-467 SNANFLALAKD
+467 SDADFLALAKD

-483 ITAATANEDSSDEL
+483 IDAATANGDSGDEL
-497 VSQTADALSTGK
+497 VAQTAAALSTAK
-509 TAVASAT
+509 TTVASAT
-516 SYDAV
+516 NYDAI
-521 VAARAA
+521 VAAHTAA
-527 AFNYPAN
+527 ISYPGN
-534 VDANAYYQIIAPSVV
+534 VDANAYYQIIAQNVPT
-549 DNGKNNGK
+549 GKA
-557 GKGYISSE
+557 YISSE
-565 SMVVNKNGVLEAGA
+565 SMVVNKNGALEAGA
-579 KDSRIIRRTKV
+579 AGSRIIRRTQA
-590 SDALV
+590 SDALI

-614 NTNCCIGQIVQN
+614 NTNCCIGQVVSN
-626 ATAVQMPISNEG
+626 GTGVEMPINNNG
-638 AGNYVITKGKAA
+638 AGDYVITKGRAA
-650 NKFLLKD
+650 NNFILKN
-657 GSNLL
+657 GSHML
-662 NAYGGD
+662 NAFQGD
-668 NNTIIANYNDAND
+668 HNTIIADYNGNNSGDT
-681 NGSNWVI
+681 GSNWVI

-770 EGNILMPAT
+770 EGNKLMPAT
-779 AKRAGFD
+779 AKRSGFA
-786 ANATYVLAKNAAGEA
+786 ANDTYVLAKNSANEA
-801 AFLKNGLA
+801 AFLKNGLT
-809 VVPANKAYVA
+809 VVPANKAYIA
-819 TENIPAGSSSNV
+819 AETIPADNNGSNV

>member
-1 MCATPLALVHI
+1 
-12 SNLIENKPFSGNN
+12 
-25 TFYKQ
+25 
-30 PNKNN
+30 
-35 KSMKKITFLLSL
+35 MKKFTFLLSL
-47 LLASAGVTASAQD
+47 LLAFVGVTASAQTS
-60 ARSWVKLSADANL
+60 RSWKKLSADANL

-81 KLTDG
+81 TLKNG

-91 YNVNQS
+91 YSVGQS

-111 RAASLTTSNAESG
+111 RAASLAATDAESG

-133 KDGEKTTYTFET
+133 TTGGNTTYTFET
-145 AIGGQYM
+145 AIEGQYM
-152 PAAADNNNKGGA
+152 PAAADNNGKGGA
-164 TATSTPA
+164 TATGTAA
-171 SFVIQNHTTESSN
+171 SFVILNHTINETS
-184 PTVKNDG
+184 PTIKGDG
-191 QFVIK
+191 QFVIA
-196 NESDNLSFDMGGDDT
+196 NEDLSKAFDMGGDDT
-211 NQFCGWQG
+211 NQFCGWEG
-219 KGDNCW
+219 KGSNCW

-231 EVSTT
+231 QLSET

-244 TTDNAGGTVAF
+244 TTDNAGNTVTYL
-255 MSGRRTLTEGETFAT
+255 SGRKTLTEGETFAT
-270 ITPEILP
+270 PIVP
-277 YYYSFSSDQ
+277 YYYSLSPEQ
-286 TNYVVSEDNCKFTY
+286 TNYVVSADNCKFTY
-300 KLKKTEDFPVEFSTD
+300 KLSKTGEAPVEFSTD

-323 KTRNSDGN
+323 KTRNSNGN

-371 EDGLAVKLLNKQ
+371 EDGVAVKLLNKQ
-383 NGKYLRVNGANNQA
+383 NGKYLRVNGENNQA
-397 NFNGNAS
+397 NFNGEAS

-409 KITPKGGF
+409 KITPAGGF
-417 TANFSLQYA
+417 TADFSLQYA
-426 ATSFLGDHSTYNGTP
+426 ATSFLGDHSMYQGTP
-441 LLATYNDAAAN
+441 LLATYKNDGAYK
-452 VDNGSAFIAEKIDLN
+452 DNGSAFIAEKIDLN
-467 SNANFLALAKD
+467 SNANFLALAKGI
-478 AVTAE
+478 VTDE
-483 ITAATANEDSSDEL
+483 LNAATASEGSSDEL
-497 VSQTADALSTGK
+497 VAQTADALSTGK
-509 TAVASAT
+509 TTVESAK
-516 SYDAV
+516 SYDAIV
-521 VAARAA
+521 KARAA
-527 AFNYPAN
+527 ALSYPAN
-534 VDANAYYQIIAPSVV
+534 VDANAYYQIIAQNVPT
-549 DNGKNNGK
+549 GKA
-557 GKGYISSE
+557 YISSE

-579 KDSRIIRRTKV
+579 NGSRTIRRTTA

-614 NTNCCIGQIVQN
+614 NTNCCIGQIVSN
-626 ATAVQMPISNEG
+626 GTGVEMPINNNG
-638 AGNYVITKGKAA
+638 AGDYVMTKGLAA
-650 NKFLLKD
+650 NKFILKN
-657 GSNLL
+657 GGHML
-662 NAYGGD
+662 NAYQG
-668 NNTIIANYNDAND
+668 NTNTIIADYNGNHSGDT
-681 NGSNWVI
+681 GSNWVF

-735 EYPEGIIPA
+735 EYPDGIIPA

-770 EGNILMPAT
+770 EGNILMPTTTKRSGFT
-779 AKRAGFD
+779 AND
-786 ANATYVLAKNAAGEA
+786 TYVLAKNAAGEA
-801 AFLKNGLA
+801 AFLKNGLT

>member
-1 MCATPLALVHI
+1 
-12 SNLIENKPFSGNN
+12 
-25 TFYKQ
+25 
-30 PNKNN
+30 
-35 KSMKKITFLLSL
+35 MKKFTFLLSL
-47 LLASAGVTASAQD
+47 LLASSGVTASAQD

-81 KLTDG
+81 TLTDG

-91 YNVNQS
+91 YNVNNS
-97 KYITINNFDNLHFG
+97 KYITIDNFDNLHFG
-111 RAASLTTSNAESG
+111 RAASLTASNAESG

-133 KDGEKTTYTFET
+133 KNGDKTTYTFET

-171 SFVIQNHTTESSN
+171 SFVIQNHTTDAN
-184 PTVKNDG
+184 PTTKNDG

-196 NESDNLSFDMGGDDT
+196 NENGNLSFDMGGDDT
-211 NQFCGWQG
+211 NQFCGWEG
-219 KGDNCW
+219 KDANCW

-231 EVSTT
+231 EISTT

-244 TTDNAGGTVAF
+244 TTNDEGSTVAF

-270 ITPEILP
+270 IMPEILP
-277 YYYSFSSDQ
+277 YYYSCTPGQ
-286 TNYVVSEDNCKFTY
+286 TNYVVSADNCKFTY
-300 KLKKTEDFPVEFSTD
+300 KLSKTEEAPVEFSTD

-345 NSGVSKY
+345 MSGVSKY

-371 EDGLAVKLLNKQ
+371 EDGVAVKLLNKQ
-383 NGKYLRVNGANNQA
+383 NGKYLRVNGENNQA
-397 NFNGNAS
+397 NFNGEAS
-404 KFYIQ
+404 KFYFQ
-409 KITPKGGF
+409 KITPKDGF
-417 TANFSLQYA
+417 TADFSLQYA
-426 ATSFLGDHSTYNGTP
+426 ATSFLGDHSTYQGTP
-441 LLATYNDAAAN
+441 LLATYDNAEAYK
-452 VDNGSAFIAEKIDLN
+452 DNGSAFIAKKIDLN
-467 SNANFLALAKD
+467 SDADFIALAKKV
-478 AVTAE
+478 VTAE
-483 ITAATANEDSSDEL
+483 IDAATASEDSSDEL
-497 VSQTADALSTGK
+497 VAQTAAALSTAK
-509 TAVASAT
+509 TTVASAT
-516 SYDAV
+516 SYDAIV
-521 VAARAA
+521 TARTA
-527 AFNYPAN
+527 AFSYPAN
-534 VDANAYYQIIAPSVV
+534 VDANAYYQIIAQSV
-549 DNGKNNGK
+549 NGQGVRINKTN
-557 GKGYISSE
+557 ISSE
-565 SMVVNKNGVLEAGA
+565 SMVVNKNGVLEAGERN
-579 KDSRIIRRTKV
+579 SRIIRRTTA

-614 NTNCCIGQIVQN
+614 NTNCCIGQIQSNGTGVE
-626 ATAVQMPISNEG
+626 MPISNEG
-638 AGNYVITKGKAA
+638 AGDYVITKGLAV
-650 NKFLLKD
+650 NKFLLKN
-657 GSNLL
+657 GSHML
-662 NAYGGD
+662 NAYQGD
-668 NNTIIANYNDAND
+668 ANTIIADYNGNNSGDT
-681 NGSNWVI
+681 GSNWVI

-698 TDAKYATVAFPFA
+698 TNAKYATVAFPFA
-711 TKVATAGVK
+711 TKVTTNSVK

-744 NQGALLY
+744 NEGALLY

-760 LTVEA
+760 LEIVTTE
-765 TDKTV
+765 KTV
-770 EGNILMPAT
+770 DGNKLMPAT
-779 AKRAGFD
+779 AKRSGFA
-786 ANATYVLAKNAAGEA
+786 ANETYVLAKNSANEA
-801 AFLKNGLA
+801 AFLKNGLT
-809 VVPANKAYVA
+809 VVPANKAYITA
-819 TENIPAGSSSNV
+819 ETIPADNNGSNV

>member
-1 MCATPLALVHI
+1 
-12 SNLIENKPFSGNN
+12 
-25 TFYKQ
+25 
-30 PNKNN
+30 
-35 KSMKKITFLLSL
+35 MKKFTFLLSL
-47 LLASAGVTASAQD
+47 LLAFVGVTASAQTS
-60 ARSWVKLSADANL
+60 RSWKKLSADANL

-81 KLTDG
+81 TLKNG

-91 YNVNQS
+91 YSVGQS

-111 RAASLTTSNAESG
+111 RAASLAATDAESG

-133 KDGEKTTYTFET
+133 TTGGNTTYTFET
-145 AIGGQYM
+145 AIEGQYM
-152 PAAADNNNKGGA
+152 PAAADNNGKGGA
-164 TATSTPA
+164 TATGTAA
-171 SFVIQNHTTESSN
+171 SFVILNHTINETS
-184 PTVKNDG
+184 PTIKGDG
-191 QFVIK
+191 QFVIA
-196 NESDNLSFDMGGDDT
+196 NEDLSKAFDMGGDDT
-211 NQFCGWQG
+211 NQFCGWEG
-219 KGDNCW
+219 KGSNCW

-231 EVSTT
+231 QLSET

-244 TTDNAGGTVAF
+244 TTDNAGNTVTYL
-255 MSGRRTLTEGETFAT
+255 SGRKTLTEGETFAT
-270 ITPEILP
+270 PIVP
-277 YYYSFSSDQ
+277 YYYSLSPEQ
-286 TNYVVSEDNCKFTY
+286 TNYVVSADNCKFTY
-300 KLKKTEDFPVEFSTD
+300 KLSKTGEAPVEFSTD

-323 KTRNSDGN
+323 KTRNSNGN

-371 EDGLAVKLLNKQ
+371 EDGVAVKLLNKQ
-383 NGKYLRVNGANNQA
+383 NGKYLRVNGENNQA
-397 NFNGNAS
+397 NFNGEAS

-409 KITPKGGF
+409 KITPAGGF
-417 TANFSLQYA
+417 TADFSLQYA
-426 ATSFLGDHSTYNGTP
+426 ATSFLGDHSMYQGTP
-441 LLATYNDAAAN
+441 LLATYKNDGAYK
-452 VDNGSAFIAEKIDLN
+452 DNGSAFIAEKIDLN
-467 SNANFLALAKD
+467 SNANFLALAKGI
-478 AVTAE
+478 VTDE
-483 ITAATANEDSSDEL
+483 LNAATASEGSSDEL
-497 VSQTADALSTGK
+497 VAQTADALSTGK
-509 TAVASAT
+509 TTVESAK
-516 SYDAV
+516 SYDAIV
-521 VAARAA
+521 KARAA
-527 AFNYPAN
+527 ALSYPAN
-534 VDANAYYQIIAPSVV
+534 VDANAYYQIIAQNVPT
-549 DNGKNNGK
+549 GKA
-557 GKGYISSE
+557 YISSE

-579 KDSRIIRRTKV
+579 NGSRTIRRTTA

-614 NTNCCIGQIVQN
+614 NTNCCIGQIVSN
-626 ATAVQMPISNEG
+626 GTGVEMPINNNG
-638 AGNYVITKGKAA
+638 AGDYVMTKGLAA
-650 NKFLLKD
+650 NKFILKN
-657 GSNLL
+657 GGHML
-662 NAYGGD
+662 NAYQG
-668 NNTIIANYNDAND
+668 NTNTIIADYNGNHSGDT
-681 NGSNWVI
+681 GSNWVF

-711 TKVATAGVK
+711 TKVATADVK

-735 EYPEGIIPA
+735 EYPDGIIPA

-765 TDKTV
+765 TDKTI
-770 EGNILMPAT
+770 EGNILMPTT
-779 AKRAGFD
+779 AKRSGFT
-786 ANATYVLAKNAAGEA
+786 ANDTYVLAKNAAGEA
-801 AFLKNGLA
+801 AFLKNGLT

-819 TENIPAGSSSNV
+819 TKNIPAGSSSNV

>member
-1 MCATPLALVHI
+1 
-12 SNLIENKPFSGNN
+12 
-25 TFYKQ
+25 
-30 PNKNN
+30 
-35 KSMKKITFLLSL
+35 MKKFTFLLSL
-47 LLASAGVTASAQD
+47 LLASSGVTASAQD

-73 ANAVTDLS
+73 ENAVTDLS

-91 YNVNQS
+91 YSVGQS
-97 KYITINNFDNLHFG
+97 KYITIDNFDNLHFG
-111 RAASLTTSNAESG
+111 RAASLAASNAESG

-133 KDGEKTTYTFET
+133 KKGENTTYTFET

-152 PAAADNNNKGGA
+152 PAAADNNNNGGA

-171 SFVIQNHTTESSN
+171 SFVIQDHTTEAN
-184 PTVKNDG
+184 PTTKTDG

-196 NESDNLSFDMGGDDT
+196 NESGNLSFDMGGDDT
-211 NQFCGWQG
+211 NQFCGWEG

-231 EVSTT
+231 QLSET

-244 TTDNAGGTVAF
+244 TTDNAGNTVTYL
-255 MSGRRTLTEGETFAT
+255 SGRKTLTEGETFAT
-270 ITPEILP
+270 PIVP
-277 YYYSFSSDQ
+277 YYYSISSDQ
-286 TNYVVSEDNCKFTY
+286 TNYVVGTDNCKFTY
-300 KLKKTEDFPVEFSTD
+300 KLSKPGKAPVEFSTD

-323 KTRNSDGN
+323 KTRNSEGN

-345 NSGVSKY
+345 NDGVSKY

-371 EDGLAVKLLNKQ
+371 EDGVAVKLLNKQ
-383 NGKYLRVNGANNQA
+383 NGKYLRVNGTGNQA
-397 NFNGNAS
+397 NFNGEAS
-404 KFYIQ
+404 KFYFQ
-409 KITPKGGF
+409 KITPKDGF
-417 TANFSLQYA
+417 TADFSLQYA
-426 ATSFLGDHSTYNGTP
+426 ATSFLGDHSTYQGTP
-441 LLATYNDAAAN
+441 LLATYDNAEAYK
-452 VDNGSAFIAEKIDLN
+452 DNGSAFIAKKIDLN
-467 SNANFLALAKD
+467 SDADFIALAKEV
-478 AVTAE
+478 VTAE
-483 ITAATANEDSSDEL
+483 IDAATASEDSSDEL
-497 VSQTADALSTGK
+497 VAQTAAALSTAK
-509 TAVASAT
+509 TTVASAT
-516 SYDAV
+516 SYDAIV
-521 VAARAA
+521 TARTA
-527 AFNYPAN
+527 AFSYPAN
-534 VDANAYYQIIAPSVV
+534 VDANAYYQIIAQNVV
-549 DNGKNNGK
+549 GQENGKA
-557 GKGYISSE
+557 YISSE
-565 SMVVNKNGVLEAGA
+565 SMAVNKNGVLEAGER
-579 KDSRIIRRTKV
+579 DSRIIRRATA

-607 SYKIKNA
+607 SYRIKNA
-614 NTNCCIGQIVQN
+614 NTNCCIGQIVSN
-626 ATAVQMPISNEG
+626 GTGVEMPISNDG
-638 AGNYVITKGKAA
+638 AGNYVIAKGLAA
-650 NKFLLKD
+650 NKFILKN
-657 GSNLL
+657 GSHML
-662 NAYGGD
+662 NAYQG
-668 NNTIIANYNDAND
+668 NTNTIIADYNGNHTGDT
-681 NGSNWVI
+681 GSNWVI

-779 AKRAGFD
+779 AKRSGFA
-786 ANATYVLAKNAAGEA
+786 ANETYVLAKNSANEA
-801 AFLKNGLA
+801 AFLKNGLT